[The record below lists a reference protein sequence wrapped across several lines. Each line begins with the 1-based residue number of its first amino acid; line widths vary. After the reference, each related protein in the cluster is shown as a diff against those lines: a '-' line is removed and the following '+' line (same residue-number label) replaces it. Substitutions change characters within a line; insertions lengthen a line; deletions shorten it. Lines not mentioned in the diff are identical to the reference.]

1 MILIISRCHAFSFSA
16 VCSTGQ
22 TLYYNITS
30 DSTVELTYPGNL
42 GIRDIYVRNY
52 YGGWDYTTSSPY
64 SYYSGSGIYY
74 SLSNTFTRPIGNMV
88 LPQQVQYNGT
98 TYRVTSIGPYAFYN
112 CYDIQALVIPNSVTT
127 IGHSAFSGCT
137 SIDSLCLGNGITTIS
152 NQAFQNCTSI
162 HKLIIPDNVT
172 SIGQFAFRYCS
183 GIDSLYI
190 GSGAVTIE
198 DRAFGGCTGLSYMYY
213 NARNLGVSL
222 FMESPYYGIPGHY
235 GGNSPFCETI
245 TPYFSTLIIGDSVR
259 SIPVGC
265 FYNRPIDSLVI
276 PDSVTSIGEYA
287 FYNCSHIDSLYIG
300 NGIIT
305 IPNYVFTGC
314 SSLQNLFIPNTVTSI
329 GDSAFSGCSSIHNLI
344 IPNNVTSIG
353 EYAFSGCS
361 GIHNLVIPDN
371 VTSIG
376 EYAFSGCSS
385 IESLYMSSGIT
396 SIPDYAFSECSSV
409 RNLVIPNNI
418 TSIGAYS
425 FFGCSSIDS
434 LYIGSGVTSIGSNAF
449 RGCTGLHYMYYN
461 ASNLNTSHFMN
472 ANNSTSPFYN
482 TSNPNFTTLVFGDS
496 VSSIPVY
503 CFCGQTGLDSIMV
516 IPDNV
521 TNMGQSAF
529 SGCAG
534 IDSLYISHGITSI
547 PNHAFSGCS
556 NIHHLVIFDNVT
568 SIGQYAFSSCSG
580 IDYLH
585 LGRGLTSIPNHAFDN
600 CSSIRNLVIPDNVSI
615 IGEYSFYGCFSIDSI
630 YIGSGVDSIGY
641 GAFQN
646 CTGLSY
652 MYYNARNLGTSHFM
666 NANRGSSPFYNT
678 STPNFTTLMFGDSVR
693 SIPVGCFYNRTTIE
707 GTLLIQNSVSYIGQ
721 DAFYNCDNIL
731 SINTNARYIGNSAF
745 ANCDRLVS
753 VSLGDSVQTLGSGAF
768 SGCFRLNNV
777 SLGESIISIGDRAFS
792 GCIRLTKPEMP
803 NSIATIGARAF
814 DGCGDIN
821 GKLTFPASIT
831 HIGDSAYNGVGN
843 ITEIEMKGSTPP
855 TIHAHT
861 FAAVDSLVTVSVPCG
876 AVLNY
881 YITDYWE
888 NFPNIVE
895 APPYRLTV
903 QSNNEVM
910 GFATVT
916 QQTTCSNHTATIYAV
931 AQTGY
936 HFLQWNDGI
945 TANPRSIPM
954 TQDSTFTAIFVVNNS
969 YITVHAND
977 STMGSVSGTGLYGYN
992 APVTLTATAYS
1003 GYHFLRWS
1011 DGNTQNPRYLA
1022 AVRDSSFTA
1031 IFVSNVSTITV
1042 ANANPDMGNVS
1053 GSGVYYYQNLVSITA
1068 TANYGYHFV
1077 QWNDGNTQNPR
1088 TIIVSQDSAFTA
1100 FFALNTYSIV
1110 ATSNSTT
1117 MGSVS
1122 GGGQYTYL
1130 HEMSMTATPAYGYHF
1145 VQWNDGVT
1153 DNPRT
1158 ITVTRDSAF
1167 TAQFA
1172 ANSYTLTVAPNDAT
1186 MGSAYGAGSY
1196 NYNTTA
1202 TLTAVPNYGY
1212 HFTQWS
1218 DAVTDNPRTVTV
1230 LNNATYTAQFEIN
1243 SYIITVQSSNPAIG
1257 TTSGSGSYNY
1267 LTPVNITALPNAGY
1281 HFTQWSDG
1289 NMTNPRLISVTA
1301 NATYTAQFAINSYA
1315 VGVTSNNS
1323 TMGSVSGSGTY
1334 NHNSTATLTATPY
1347 YGYHFVQWQDG
1358 NTQNPRT
1365 VVVTDSAQYTAQFDY
1380 NSYLVTALSSN
1391 VTLGTAT
1398 GGGSYNYLS
1407 QVALTAVPAP
1417 HYHFTMWND
1426 SIEDNPRTITV
1437 TRDTTLTAHFA
1448 IDRHTIGVNT
1458 ANATQ
1463 GTASGSS
1470 TVDYNT
1476 AVWIS
1481 ATPNYGYHFTQWND
1495 GNSSNPRRV
1504 VVSQDTVFTA
1514 NFAPNQYTATCMA
1527 NDNTR
1532 GSVTSAGGSYN
1543 YLTSVTFTAVPNANY
1558 HFLRWSNGS
1567 NDNPITF
1574 TLTQDTALTAIFV
1587 GLTANVDDNTMGTAT
1602 HTKTANLVE
1611 VVTATPNYGYHFVQ
1625 WQDGNTDNPRTVT
1638 LTQDTVLTAYFA
1650 VNTYYLTLVSND
1662 TTMGT
1667 VSGSGSYNYLT
1678 QVTLT
1683 AAANDHHHFV
1693 QWNDGNTTNPRLITL
1708 TSDTTFIAQ
1717 FEEDARYSITVS
1729 SNDTT
1734 MGTVAGSGSYYGGEQ
1749 VVLTA
1754 SPREHYHFVGWGDG
1768 NTQNPRTITVVGDA
1782 DYTAVFEA
1790 DIYTI
1795 TVTANDPTMGSVMGG
1810 GEYGYGTE
1818 VTIAAQPFA
1827 GYGFRGWS
1835 DGDTNRERTIVVTE
1849 DASYQAIFYDMVGIS
1864 DVEMPDYSVNVEQNN
1879 IHIGGVS
1886 QRKIAVYDISGRR
1899 IAYIDKSPE
1908 TYIVTV
1914 PATGVYLIQVEGMRA
1929 RKVVVY

>member
-1 MILIISRCHAFSFSA
+1 MKKLLVVICYLAIISQLYAYDFSA

-22 TLYYNITS
+22 TLYYNILS
-30 DSTVELTYPGNL
+30 DSTVCVTFPGN
-42 GIRDIYVRNY
+42 D
-52 YGGWDYTTSSPY
+52 TY
-64 SYYSGSGIYY
+64 SAYSGYTQPVGNLVIPDSVMYGSVYYKIVQIGSFAFYGCSGIH
-74 SLSNTFTRPIGNMV
+74 N
-88 LPQQVQYNGT
+88 
-98 TYRVTSIGPYAFYN
+98 
-112 CYDIQALVIPNSVTT
+112 LVIPN
-127 IGHSAFSGCT
+127 
-137 SIDSLCLGNGITTIS
+137 
-152 NQAFQNCTSI
+152 
-162 HKLIIPDNVT
+162 NVT
-172 SIGQFAFRYCS
+172 NIGRYTFYGCS

-190 GSGAVTIE
+190 GCNIFSIE
-198 DRAFGGCTGLSYMYY
+198 ESAFEGCTGLSYMYY
-213 NARNLGVSL
+213 NARDLGRSR
-222 FMESPYYGIPGHY
+222 FMDYYRDGYYDH
-235 GGNSPFCETI
+235 SPFHNTA
-245 TPYFSTLIIGDSVR
+245 TPNFKTLIIGDSVR
-259 SIPVGC
+259 FIRNKC
-265 FYNRPIDSLVI
+265 FIDRS
-276 PDSVTSIGEYA
+276 T
-287 FYNCSHIDSLYIG
+287 IDSLYIG
-300 NGIIT
+300 CNVDSIGHLAFGGCT
-305 IPNYVFTGC
+305 GLKYMYYNVRSLNNLHFMDDNWTQPSYPYCHDTPFYQTATPNFTT
-314 SSLQNLFIPNTVTSI
+314 LII
-329 GDSAFSGCSSIHNLI
+329 GDSVRTIPAYCFYNRTSIDSLVV
-344 IPNNVTSIG
+344 IPDNITSIG
-353 EYAFSGCS
+353 EY
-361 GIHNLVIPDN
+361 
-371 VTSIG
+371 
-376 EYAFSGCSS
+376 
-385 IESLYMSSGIT
+385 
-396 SIPDYAFSECSSV
+396 
-409 RNLVIPNNI
+409 
-418 TSIGAYS
+418 S
-425 FFGCSSIDS
+425 FYHCYGIDS
-434 LYIGSGVTSIGSNAF
+434 LYIGSGVTSIPNNAF
-449 RGCTGLHYMYYN
+449 EAC
-461 ASNLNTSHFMN
+461 F
-472 ANNSTSPFYN
+472 
-482 TSNPNFTTLVFGDS
+482 
-496 VSSIPVY
+496 SI
-503 CFCGQTGLDSIMV
+503 
-516 IPDNV
+516 
-521 TNMGQSAF
+521 
-529 SGCAG
+529 
-534 IDSLYISHGITSI
+534 H
-547 PNHAFSGCS
+547 
-556 NIHHLVIFDNVT
+556 
-568 SIGQYAFSSCSG
+568 
-580 IDYLH
+580 
-585 LGRGLTSIPNHAFDN
+585 
-600 CSSIRNLVIPDNVSI
+600 NLVIPDGVISI
-615 IGEYSFYGCFSIDSI
+615 GNGAFASCFNIDSI
-630 YIGSGVDSIGY
+630 TFNARECMRMNSNSVFAGCDSIRYLGI
-641 GAFQN
+641 GDNVKRFPDSAFIRFN
-646 CTGLSY
+646 YLLDTIPWRDSLRYVGKWNFS
-652 MYYNARNLGTSHFM
+652 
-666 NANRGSSPFYNT
+666 NRSDNGSIIIP
-678 STPNFTTLMFGDSVR
+678 PSVD
-693 SIPVGCFYNRTTIE
+693 TIAE
-707 GTLLIQNSVSYIGQ
+707 G
-721 DAFYNCDNIL
+721 AFYNCDNIL
-731 SINTNARYIGNSAF
+731 SINTNARYIGNNSF

-753 VSLGDSVQTLGSGAF
+753 VTLGDSVHTLSSGAF

-777 SLGESIISIGDRAFS
+777 SLGEGITSIGDTAFG
-792 GCIRLTKPEMP
+792 GCIRLTNPELP
-803 NSIATIGARAF
+803 NSLAIIGVRAF

-861 FAAVDSLVTVSVPCG
+861 FAAVDSLVTVGVPCG
-876 AVLNY
+876 AVMNY
-881 YITDYWE
+881 YITNYWE

-903 QSNNEVM
+903 GSNNEVM
-910 GFATVT
+910 GTATVT
-916 QQTTCSNHTATIYAV
+916 QQTTCNNHTATINAT

-945 TANPRSIPM
+945 TANPRTIPM

-969 YITVHAND
+969 YIAVHAND

-1042 ANANPDMGNVS
+1042 ANANPGMGNVG

-1158 ITVTRDSAF
+1158 LTVTRDSAF
-1167 TAQFA
+1167 IAQFA

-1218 DAVTDNPRTVTV
+1218 DAVTDNPRIVTV
-1230 LNNATYTAQFEIN
+1230 LNNATYTAQFAIN
-1243 SYIITVQSSNPAIG
+1243 SYTLTVQSSNPAIG

-1267 LTPVNITALPNAGY
+1267 LTPVTITALPNVGY
-1281 HFTQWSDG
+1281 HFVQWSDG
-1289 NMTNPRLISVTA
+1289 NTTNPRLVSVTA

-1323 TMGSVSGSGTY
+1323 TMGYVSGSGTY
-1334 NHNSTATLTATPY
+1334 NHNSTATLTATAY

-1358 NTQNPRT
+1358 NTQNPRSVT
-1365 VVVTDSAQYTAQFDY
+1365 VTDSAQYTAQFDY

-1391 VTLGTAT
+1391 VMVGTAI
-1398 GGGSYNYLS
+1398 GGGTYNYLS
-1407 QVALTAVPAP
+1407 QVALTGVPAP

-1426 SIEDNPRTITV
+1426 SVEDNPRTITV
-1437 TRDTTLTAHFA
+1437 TRDTTLTAHFS

-1463 GTASGSS
+1463 GTASGSD

-1476 AVWIS
+1476 AVWIT
-1481 ATPNYGYHFTQWND
+1481 ATPNYGYHFTQWQD

-1514 NFAPNQYTATCMA
+1514 SFAPNQYTATCSA

-1532 GSVTSAGGSYN
+1532 GTVTSAGGSYN
-1543 YLTSVTFTAVPNANY
+1543 YLTSLTFTAVPDANY

-1567 NDNPITF
+1567 TDNPITF

-1587 GLTANVDDNTMGTAT
+1587 GLTANVNDNLLGTAT
-1602 HTKTANLVE
+1602 HTKLANLLE
-1611 VVTATPNYGYHFVQ
+1611 EVTATPNYGYHFVQ
-1625 WQDGNTDNPRTVT
+1625 WQDGNSDNPRTVT
-1638 LTQDTVLTAYFA
+1638 LTQDTTMTAYFA

-1662 TTMGT
+1662 STMGT
-1667 VSGSGSYNYLT
+1667 VTGSGSYNYLT

-1683 AAANDHHHFV
+1683 ATANEHYHFV
-1693 QWNDGNTTNPRLITL
+1693 RWNDGNTTNPRLITV
-1708 TSDTTFIAQ
+1708 TSDSIFIAQ
-1717 FEEDARYSITVS
+1717 FEEDARYTIMVN
-1729 SNDTT
+1729 SNDPS
-1734 MGTVAGSGSYYGGEQ
+1734 MGTVSGSGVYYGGEQ
-1749 VVLTA
+1749 VILTA
-1754 SPREHYHFVGWGDG
+1754 TPSEHHHFVQWGDG

-1790 DIYTI
+1790 DIFTI
-1795 TVTANDPTMGSVMGG
+1795 TVTANDPTMGSVMGS

-1827 GYGFRGWS
+1827 GFGFRGWS

-1849 DASYQAIFYDMVGIS
+1849 DANYQAIFYDMVGIE
-1864 DVEMPDYSVNVEQNN
+1864 DVEIPDYSVSVEQNN
-1879 IHIGGVS
+1879 IHIGGVC

-1908 TYIVTV
+1908 TFIVTV

>member
-1 MILIISRCHAFSFSA
+1 MKSKIIIFSVLLIIANTIYAYDFSA
-16 VCSTGQ
+16 ICSTGQ
-22 TLYYNITS
+22 TLYFNILT
-30 DSTVELTYPGNL
+30 DSTVSITYPSWDYWTGCSYNGYPEPVGNL
-42 GIRDIYVRNY
+42 VIPDSVLYGSTY
-52 YGGWDYTTSSPY
+52 YKVVNIGYGAFYGCEY
-64 SYYSGSGIYY
+64 
-74 SLSNTFTRPIGNMV
+74 IGN
-88 LPQQVQYNGT
+88 
-98 TYRVTSIGPYAFYN
+98 VT
-112 CYDIQALVIPNSVTT
+112 IPNSVTGIST
-127 IGHSAFSGCT
+127 RAFY
-137 SIDSLCLGNGITTIS
+137 N
-152 NQAFQNCTSI
+152 
-162 HKLIIPDNVT
+162 
-172 SIGQFAFRYCS
+172 CS
-183 GIDSLYI
+183 GIDSLCI
-190 GSGAVTIE
+190 GSGVVSIE
-198 DRAFGGCTGLSYMYY
+198 REAFSGCTGLKYMYY
-213 NARNLGVSL
+213 NVKNL
-222 FMESPYYGIPGHY
+222 ESPLFSYYNY
-235 GGNSPFCETI
+235 DNLPFVNTN
-245 TPYFSTLIIGDSVR
+245 TPYFTTLVLGDSVL
-259 SIPVGC
+259 SIPRYC
-265 FYNRPIDSLVI
+265 FS
-276 PDSVTSIGEYA
+276 
-287 FYNCSHIDSLYIG
+287 
-300 NGIIT
+300 
-305 IPNYVFTGC
+305 
-314 SSLQNLFIPNTVTSI
+314 
-329 GDSAFSGCSSIHNLI
+329 
-344 IPNNVTSIG
+344 
-353 EYAFSGCS
+353 
-361 GIHNLVIPDN
+361 
-371 VTSIG
+371 
-376 EYAFSGCSS
+376 
-385 IESLYMSSGIT
+385 
-396 SIPDYAFSECSSV
+396 
-409 RNLVIPNNI
+409 
-418 TSIGAYS
+418 
-425 FFGCSSIDS
+425 GCSSIDS
-434 LYIGSGVTSIGSNAF
+434 LYIGNSVVSIGGEAF
-449 RGCTGLHYMYYN
+449 RGCTGIKYLYYN
-461 ASNLNTSHFMN
+461 AKSLGTTYFMDGLYSHYFEGSQC
-472 ANNSTSPFYN
+472 APFYN
-482 TSNPNFTTLVFGDS
+482 TITPHFTTLVIGDS
-496 VSSIPVY
+496 VDTIPAGCFGNQVTISRITIPEGVI
-503 CFCGQTGLDSIMV
+503 CVNDSAFCGCSGLDSVVFNAKECMKMNSSVFRGCNNISYLGIGDSV
-516 IPDNV
+516 KRFPD
-521 TNMGQSAF
+521 SAF
-529 SGCAG
+529 A
-534 IDSLYISHGITSI
+534 IL
-547 PNHAFSGCS
+547 NH
-556 NIHHLVIFDNVT
+556 LFDTLPRRNLLRYV
-568 SIGQYAFSSCSG
+568 GKWNFMNW
-580 IDYLH
+580 
-585 LGRGLTSIPNHAFDN
+585 NHVGD
-600 CSSIRNLVIPDNVSI
+600 LVIPQ
-615 IGEYSFYGCFSIDSI
+615 SID
-630 YIGSGVDSIGY
+630 
-641 GAFQN
+641 
-646 CTGLSY
+646 
-652 MYYNARNLGTSHFM
+652 
-666 NANRGSSPFYNT
+666 
-678 STPNFTTLMFGDSVR
+678 
-693 SIPVGCFYNRTTIE
+693 TIE
-707 GTLLIQNSVSYIGQ
+707 QG
-721 DAFYNCDNIL
+721 AFYNCDNIETININNKYIGSEVFAGCDRL
-731 SINTNARYIGNSAF
+731 AQVVISNSVHNIGVRAFANCDSLTLVTINTQHIGQSAF
-745 ANCDRLVS
+745 ANCDRLSQVFFGDSVQTIGDSAFSNCDNLINIIIHARSIGTNVFADCDSLLTIDANAQYISDSAFANCYRLVS
-753 VSLGDSVQTLGSGAF
+753 LTLGDSVQTLGNGAF

-777 SLGESIISIGDRAFS
+777 SLGEGITSIGDSAFS
-792 GCIRLTKPEMP
+792 GCIRLTKPELP
-803 NSIATIGARAF
+803 NNLATIGTRAF

-831 HIGDSAYNGVGN
+831 HIGDYAYNGVGN

-855 TIHAHT
+855 TIHPHT
-861 FAAVDSLVTVSVPCG
+861 FAEVDSLVTVSVPCG

-910 GFATVT
+910 GNATVT

-945 TANPRSIPM
+945 TANPRTVPM
-954 TQDSTFTAIFVVNNS
+954 TQDSAFTAIFVVNNS

-1053 GSGVYYYQNLVSITA
+1053 GSGVYYYQNLVSLTA

-1088 TIIVSQDSAFTA
+1088 TILVSQDSSFTA

-1145 VQWNDGVT
+1145 VQWNDGVI

-1202 TLTAVPNYGY
+1202 TLTAVANYGY

-1230 LNNATYTAQFEIN
+1230 LNNATYIAQFEIN
-1243 SYIITVQSSNPAIG
+1243 SYTITVQSSNPAIG

-1289 NMTNPRLISVTA
+1289 NTTNPRLISVTA

-1365 VVVTDSAQYTAQFDY
+1365 VTVTDSAQYTAQFDY
-1380 NSYLVTALSSN
+1380 NSYLVNALSSN
-1391 VTLGTAT
+1391 VILGTAI

-1463 GTASGSS
+1463 GTTSGSD

-1481 ATPNYGYHFTQWND
+1481 ATPNYGYHFTQWQD
-1495 GNSSNPRRV
+1495 GSSSNPRRV

-1514 NFAPNQYTATCMA
+1514 SFAPNQYTATCMA

-1543 YLTSVTFTAVPNANY
+1543 YLTSLTFTAVPDANY

-1567 NDNPITF
+1567 TDNPITF
-1574 TLTQDTALTAIFV
+1574 TLTQDTVLTAIFV

-1611 VVTATPNYGYHFVQ
+1611 VVTATPNYGYHFMQ

-1638 LTQDTVLTAYFA
+1638 LTQDTTMTAYFA

-1683 AAANDHHHFV
+1683 ATANEHYHFV

-1729 SNDTT
+1729 SNDTA

-1754 SPREHYHFVGWGDG
+1754 TPSEHHHFVGWGDG

-1790 DIYTI
+1790 DMFTI
-1795 TVTANDPTMGSVMGG
+1795 TVTVNDPTMGSVMGG

-1818 VTIAAQPFA
+1818 VTIVAQPFA

-1849 DASYQAIFYDMVGIS
+1849 DADYQAIFYDLVGIS
-1864 DVEMPDYSVNVEQNN
+1864 DVEAPDYTVNVERNN
-1879 IHIGGVS
+1879 IHISGVS
-1886 QRKIAVYDISGRR
+1886 QRKVALYDISGRR

-1914 PATGVYLIQVEGMRA
+1914 PATGVYLILVEGMRA
-1929 RKVVVY
+1929 RKAVVY

>member
-1 MILIISRCHAFSFSA
+1 MTKVID
-16 VCSTGQ
+16 
-22 TLYYNITS
+22 YD
-30 DSTVELTYPGNL
+30 DS
-42 GIRDIYVRNY
+42 VRH
-52 YGGWDYTTSSPY
+52 
-64 SYYSGSGIYY
+64 
-74 SLSNTFTRPIGNMV
+74 V
-88 LPQQVQYNGT
+88 
-98 TYRVTSIGPYAFYN
+98 
-112 CYDIQALVIPNSVTT
+112 ALPNSVTT
-127 IGHSAFSGCT
+127 IVPGLFRLDTLLESIAFGSNLSVIASNSFYGCNNIRTLSIPDNIVTIDTSAFGNCVGIDSIYLGAGVTNISINAFSGCANIRSMLFNAPRIVGSFNFPRNSLST
-137 SIDSLCLGNGITTIS
+137 FIIGDSIRHIRGNICNGCTLLSSITIPNRVQSIGNNAFYGCSSLS
-152 NQAFQNCTSI
+152 S
-162 HKLIIPDNVT
+162 LIIPD
-172 SIGQFAFRYCS
+172 
-183 GIDSLYI
+183 GIDSIGEHAFYGCISLDSIYLGTNVRYI
-190 GSGAVTIE
+190 GKGAFAGIDSIPFFYFNARSCSARTIE
-198 DRAFGGCTGLSYMYY
+198 QAY
-213 NARNLGVSL
+213 NSVNDN
-222 FMESPYYGIPGHY
+222 ESFSIEEHY
-235 GGNSPFCETI
+235 GTDTRYRVYSSGLGFRKIVNK
-245 TPYFSTLIIGDSVR
+245 LIIGDSVQTISTCNFYQY
-259 SIPVGC
+259 SIDTLVLGC
-265 FYNRPIDSLVI
+265 GIESMGI
-276 PDSVTSIGEYA
+276 WS
-287 FYNCSHIDSLYIG
+287 FYNCNVQHLFYNIASYG
-300 NGIIT
+300 
-305 IPNYVFTGC
+305 
-314 SSLQNLFIPNTVTSI
+314 SSLRDSSSYYGNSHTSHNYFCAPFIGTRIHRLTI
-329 GDSAFSGCSSIHNLI
+329 GDSVLSIPTGAFKYSSLNGSVSIPDNVRGIGTSAFKGCNNMDSIYLGCNI
-344 IPNNVTSIG
+344 ESVG
-353 EYAFSGCS
+353 ENAFQGCS
-361 GIHNLVIPDN
+361 GIR
-371 VTSIG
+371 SI
-376 EYAFSGCSS
+376 
-385 IESLYMSSGIT
+385 
-396 SIPDYAFSECSSV
+396 
-409 RNLVIPNNI
+409 R
-418 TSIGAYS
+418 
-425 FFGCSSIDS
+425 
-434 LYIGSGVTSIGSNAF
+434 
-449 RGCTGLHYMYYN
+449 YN
-461 ASNLNTSHFMN
+461 ARNCRNAMFYGVSLNQLQTITIEDSVINIPPYCFSDMKFRNSLNLN
-472 ANNSTSPFYN
+472 
-482 TSNPNFTTLVFGDS
+482 
-496 VSSIPVY
+496 
-503 CFCGQTGLDSIMV
+503 LDSIGNHAFANCDSLTS
-516 IPDNV
+516 ITINAQEIGSSAFADCDNLTSGIINV
-521 TNMGQSAF
+521 RNIGQSAF
-529 SGCAG
+529 ADCDRLSQVVLD
-534 IDSLYISHGITSI
+534 DS
-547 PNHAFSGCS
+547 
-556 NIHHLVIFDNVT
+556 V
-568 SIGQYAFSSCSG
+568 Q
-580 IDYLH
+580 
-585 LGRGLTSIPNHAFDN
+585 
-600 CSSIRNLVIPDNVSI
+600 I
-615 IGEYSFYGCFSIDSI
+615 IGNN
-630 YIGSGVDSIGY
+630 
-641 GAFQN
+641 AF
-646 CTGLSY
+646 
-652 MYYNARNLGTSHFM
+652 A
-666 NANRGSSPFYNT
+666 
-678 STPNFTTLMFGDSVR
+678 
-693 SIPVGCFYNRTTIE
+693 
-707 GTLLIQNSVSYIGQ
+707 
-721 DAFYNCDNIL
+721 NCDYIL
-731 SINTNARYIGNSAF
+731 SINTNARIIGNTSF
-745 ANCDRLVS
+745 TNCDRLVS
-753 VSLGDSVQTLGSGAF
+753 VTLGDSVQTIGNGAF

-777 SLGESIISIGDRAFS
+777 SLGESITSIGGSAFR
-792 GCIRLTKPEMP
+792 GCIRLIKPELP
-803 NSIATIGARAF
+803 NSLSTIGSRAF

-831 HIGDSAYNGVGN
+831 HIGDSAYSGVGT

-861 FAAVDSLVTVSVPCG
+861 FAAVDSMVTVSVPCE
-876 AVLNY
+876 AILNY

-888 NFPNIVE
+888 NFPNIVG

-910 GFATVT
+910 GTATVT

-945 TANPRSIPM
+945 TANPRNIPM
-954 TQDSTFTAIFVVNNS
+954 TQDSAFTAIFVVNNS

-1011 DGNTQNPRYLA
+1011 DGNTQNPRYLT

-1088 TIIVSQDSAFTA
+1088 TILVSQDSAFTA
-1100 FFALNTYSIV
+1100 YFALNTYSIV

-1158 ITVTRDSAF
+1158 LTVTRDSAF

-1365 VVVTDSAQYTAQFDY
+1365 VTVTDSAQYTAQFDY

-1463 GTASGSS
+1463 GTATGSS

-1527 NDNTR
+1527 NDNSR
-1532 GSVTSAGGSYN
+1532 GSVTTAGGSYN

-1567 NDNPITF
+1567 TDNPITF

-1683 AAANDHHHFV
+1683 ATANDHHHFV

-1729 SNDTT
+1729 SNDTA

-1754 SPREHYHFVGWGDG
+1754 LPRTHYHFVQWGDG

-1790 DIYTI
+1790 DIFTI

-1849 DASYQAIFYDMVGIS
+1849 DADYQAIFYDMVGIS
-1864 DVEMPDYSVNVEQNN
+1864 DVEMPDYSVNVERNV
-1879 IHIGGVS
+1879 IHIEGVS

>member
-1 MILIISRCHAFSFSA
+1 MYAYDFSS

-22 TLYYNITS
+22 TLYYSILN
-30 DSTVELTYPGNL
+30 DNTVKVTYPGGNIPFGQHFL
-42 GIRDIYVRNY
+42 GCCGYTSYSGTGSICTCWRSLSDYSNENY
-52 YGGWDYTTSSPY
+52 YYTEFDIVDSVISQSDGSTIYKVSSETSYPIP
-64 SYYSGSGIYY
+64 SG
-74 SLSNTFTRPIGNMV
+74 N
-88 LPQQVQYNGT
+88 
-98 TYRVTSIGPYAFYN
+98 
-112 CYDIQALVIPNSVTT
+112 
-127 IGHSAFSGCT
+127 
-137 SIDSLCLGNGITTIS
+137 
-152 NQAFQNCTSI
+152 
-162 HKLIIPDNVT
+162 LIIPDSV
-172 SIGQFAFRYCS
+172 FYS
-183 GIDSLYI
+183 GIWYSVSTIDSGAFYRSNLT
-190 GSGAVTIE
+190 AVTIPK
-198 DRAFGGCTGLSYMYY
+198 S
-213 NARNLGVSL
+213 
-222 FMESPYYGIPGHY
+222 IK
-235 GGNSPFCETI
+235 TI
-245 TPYFSTLIIGDSVR
+245 GS
-259 SIPVGC
+259 C
-265 FYNRPIDSLVI
+265 
-276 PDSVTSIGEYA
+276 
-287 FYNCSHIDSLYIG
+287 
-300 NGIIT
+300 
-305 IPNYVFTGC
+305 
-314 SSLQNLFIPNTVTSI
+314 
-329 GDSAFSGCSSIHNLI
+329 AFSG
-344 IPNNVTSIG
+344 
-353 EYAFSGCS
+353 
-361 GIHNLVIPDN
+361 
-371 VTSIG
+371 
-376 EYAFSGCSS
+376 
-385 IESLYMSSGIT
+385 
-396 SIPDYAFSECSSV
+396 
-409 RNLVIPNNI
+409 
-418 TSIGAYS
+418 
-425 FFGCSSIDS
+425 SSIDS
-434 LYIGSGVTSIGSNAF
+434 VYFNAINCMKMDSRTVFSNCQLQAFVIGENVQRIPDFAFYGFWNLIDATILTQDTLKYIGSFSFCNRNDLIG
-449 RGCTGLHYMYYN
+449 
-461 ASNLNTSHFMN
+461 
-472 ANNSTSPFYN
+472 NNIF
-482 TSNPNFTTLVFGDS
+482 PNR
-496 VSSIPVY
+496 
-503 CFCGQTGLDSIMV
+503 
-516 IPDNV
+516 
-521 TNMGQSAF
+521 
-529 SGCAG
+529 
-534 IDSLYISHGITSI
+534 IDTI
-547 PNHAFSGCS
+547 N
-556 NIHHLVIFDNVT
+556 
-568 SIGQYAFSSCSG
+568 
-580 IDYLH
+580 DY
-585 LGRGLTSIPNHAFDN
+585 
-600 CSSIRNLVIPDNVSI
+600 
-615 IGEYSFYGCFSIDSI
+615 
-630 YIGSGVDSIGY
+630 
-641 GAFQN
+641 
-646 CTGLSY
+646 
-652 MYYNARNLGTSHFM
+652 
-666 NANRGSSPFYNT
+666 
-678 STPNFTTLMFGDSVR
+678 
-693 SIPVGCFYNRTTIE
+693 
-707 GTLLIQNSVSYIGQ
+707 
-721 DAFYNCDNIL
+721 AFYNCDNIL
-731 SINTNARYIGNSAF
+731 SISTNARYIGNSTF

-753 VSLGDSVQTLGSGAF
+753 VTLGDSVQTLGNGAF
-768 SGCFRLNNV
+768 SGCFRLNNIT
-777 SLGESIISIGDRAFS
+777 LGENITSIGDTAFS
-792 GCIRLTKPEMP
+792 GCIRLANPELP
-803 NSIATIGARAF
+803 NGLSTIGARAF

-831 HIGDSAYNGVGN
+831 HIGDYAYNGVGN

-903 QSNNEVM
+903 GSNNEVM
-910 GFATVT
+910 GTATVT
-916 QQTTCSNHTATIYAV
+916 QQTTCTNHTATIYAT

-1042 ANANPDMGNVS
+1042 ANANPGMGNVG

-1267 LTPVNITALPNAGY
+1267 LTPVNITALPNVGY
-1281 HFTQWSDG
+1281 HFVQWSDG

-1365 VVVTDSAQYTAQFDY
+1365 VTVTDSAQYTAQFDY

-1514 NFAPNQYTATCMA
+1514 NFAPNQYSATCMA
-1527 NDNTR
+1527 NDNSR
-1532 GSVTSAGGSYN
+1532 GSVTTAGGSYN

-1567 NDNPITF
+1567 TDNPITF
-1574 TLTQDTALTAIFV
+1574 TLTQDTVLTAIFV
-1587 GLTANVDDNTMGTAT
+1587 GLTANVDDNTMGTAS

-1611 VVTATPNYGYHFVQ
+1611 IVTATPNYGYHFVQ

-1683 AAANDHHHFV
+1683 AAANEHHHFL
-1693 QWNDGNTTNPRLITL
+1693 QWSDGNTTNPRLITL
-1708 TSDTTFIAQ
+1708 TSDSTFIAQ

-1729 SNDTT
+1729 SNDTA
-1734 MGTVAGSGSYYGGEQ
+1734 MGTVTGSGVYDGGEQ

-1754 SPREHYHFVGWGDG
+1754 TPREHYHFVGWGDG

-1782 DYTAVFEA
+1782 NYTAVFEA
-1790 DIYTI
+1790 DMFTI

-1849 DASYQAIFYDMVGIS
+1849 DADYQAIFYDMVGIS
-1864 DVEMPDYSVNVEQNN
+1864 DVEAPDYTVNVERNI
-1879 IHIGGVS
+1879 IHIEGVR

-1899 IAYIDKSPE
+1899 IAYIDKIPE
-1908 TYIVTV
+1908 TYTVTV
-1914 PATGVYLIQVEGMRA
+1914 PATGVYLIQVEG
-1929 RKVVVY
+1929 KKLKKIIVI

>member
-1 MILIISRCHAFSFSA
+1 MKKILFTILFLVAGINLYAQIYDFSA
-16 VCSTGQ
+16 VSPSGHV
-22 TLYYNITS
+22 LYYKFNE
-30 DSTVELTYPGNL
+30 DSTLEVVHPCN
-42 GIRDIYVRNY
+42 N
-52 YGGWDYTTSSPY
+52 Y
-64 SYYSGSGIYY
+64 SYHSTSYY
-74 SLSNTFTRPIGNMV
+74 CDINN
-88 LPQQVQYNGT
+88 
-98 TYRVTSIGPYAFYN
+98 TYRQGE
-112 CYDIQALVIPNSVTT
+112 
-127 IGHSAFSGCT
+127 
-137 SIDSLCLGNGITTIS
+137 
-152 NQAFQNCTSI
+152 
-162 HKLIIPDNVT
+162 LIIPDSV
-172 SIGQFAFRYCS
+172 SYG
-183 GIDSLYI
+183 GSLY
-190 GSGAVTIE
+190 
-198 DRAFGGCTGLSYMYY
+198 L
-213 NARNLGVSL
+213 
-222 FMESPYYGIPGHY
+222 
-235 GGNSPFCETI
+235 
-245 TPYFSTLIIGDSVR
+245 
-259 SIPVGC
+259 
-265 FYNRPIDSLVI
+265 
-276 PDSVTSIGEYA
+276 
-287 FYNCSHIDSLYIG
+287 
-300 NGIIT
+300 
-305 IPNYVFTGC
+305 
-314 SSLQNLFIPNTVTSI
+314 VTSI
-329 GDSAFSGCSSIHNLI
+329 GDKAFTVSSSYSGSAYYYGGWA
-344 IPNNVTSIG
+344 VTSI
-353 EYAFSGCS
+353 YFPKYIRY
-361 GIHNLVIPDN
+361 IHD
-371 VTSIG
+371 
-376 EYAFSGCSS
+376 
-385 IESLYMSSGIT
+385 
-396 SIPDYAFSECSSV
+396 D
-409 RNLVIPNNI
+409 
-418 TSIGAYS
+418 
-425 FFGCSSIDS
+425 
-434 LYIGSGVTSIGSNAF
+434 AF
-449 RGCTGLHYMYYN
+449 RGCSYVNKIIWNVQHY
-461 ASNLNTSHFMN
+461 NLYSF
-472 ANNSTSPFYN
+472 
-482 TSNPNFTTLVFGDS
+482 NFDS
-496 VSSIPVY
+496 DQVY
-503 CFCGQTGLDSIMV
+503 HSFDTIV
-516 IPDNV
+516 IGEDVV
-521 TNMGQSAF
+521 TVPTF
-529 SGCAG
+529 RFRKYT
-534 IDSLYISHGITSI
+534 DWTSLYTY
-547 PNHAFSGCS
+547 PKT
-556 NIHHLVIFDNVT
+556 LIF
-568 SIGQYAFSSCSG
+568 
-580 IDYLH
+580 
-585 LGRGLTSIPNHAFDN
+585 
-600 CSSIRNLVIPDNVSI
+600 
-615 IGEYSFYGCFSIDSI
+615 
-630 YIGSGVDSIGY
+630 
-641 GAFQN
+641 
-646 CTGLSY
+646 
-652 MYYNARNLGTSHFM
+652 NARNATERHYNPTERLPSYFWFGFDSINKCVLGPEVTALPSHFLEEAF
-666 NANRGSSPFYNT
+666 NIDTIVLLNT
-678 STPNFTTLMFGDSVR
+678 IRYIGDSAFKD
-693 SIPVGCFYNRTTIE
+693 SPNTTIILPSLDSLE
-707 GTLLIQNSVSYIGQ
+707 YVGTAAFKNCNNLYGQAQIPTNTITVNPYCYYNCHNVSGALIIPESVINIG
-721 DAFYNCDNIL
+721 DGAFYNCDSLTIISTNAQIIGQNAFAECEGLLQINLGENVESIGNGAFSNCDNIL
-731 SINTNARYIGNSAF
+731 TVNTDAPSIGCDAF

-753 VSLGDSVQTLGSGAF
+753 VTLGDSVQTLGNGAF

-777 SLGESIISIGDRAFS
+777 SLGENITSIGDSAFG
-792 GCIRLTKPEMP
+792 GCIRLTKPELP
-803 NSIATIGARAF
+803 NSLTTIGTRAF

-831 HIGDSAYNGVGN
+831 HIGDYAYSGVGN

-861 FAAVDSLVTVSVPCG
+861 FAAVDSLVTVSVPCE
-876 AVLNY
+876 AILNY

-895 APPYRLTV
+895 APPYLLTV
-903 QSNNEVM
+903 GSNNEVM
-910 GFATVT
+910 GTATVT
-916 QQTTCSNHTATIYAV
+916 QQTTCTNHTATIYAE

-1042 ANANPDMGNVS
+1042 ANANPGMGNVG

-1158 ITVTRDSAF
+1158 LTVTRDSAF
-1167 TAQFA
+1167 IAQFA

-1218 DAVTDNPRTVTV
+1218 DAVTDNPRIVTV
-1230 LNNATYTAQFEIN
+1230 LNNATYTAQFAIN
-1243 SYIITVQSSNPAIG
+1243 SYTLTVQSSNPAIG

-1267 LTPVNITALPNAGY
+1267 LTPVTITALPNVGY
-1281 HFTQWSDG
+1281 HFVQWSDG
-1289 NMTNPRLISVTA
+1289 NTTNPRLVSVTA

-1323 TMGSVSGSGTY
+1323 TMGYVSGSGTY
-1334 NHNSTATLTATPY
+1334 NHNSTATLTATAY

-1358 NTQNPRT
+1358 NTQNPRSVT
-1365 VVVTDSAQYTAQFDY
+1365 VTDSAQYTAQFDY

-1391 VTLGTAT
+1391 VMVGTAI
-1398 GGGSYNYLS
+1398 GGGTYNYLS
-1407 QVALTAVPAP
+1407 QVALTGVPAP

-1426 SIEDNPRTITV
+1426 SVEDNPRTITV
-1437 TRDTTLTAHFA
+1437 TRDTTLTAHFS

-1463 GTASGSS
+1463 GTASGSD

-1476 AVWIS
+1476 AVWIT
-1481 ATPNYGYHFTQWND
+1481 ATPNYGYHFTQWQD

-1514 NFAPNQYTATCMA
+1514 SFAPNQYTATCSA

-1543 YLTSVTFTAVPNANY
+1543 YLTSLTFTAVPDANY

-1567 NDNPITF
+1567 TDNPLTF
-1574 TLTQDTALTAIFV
+1574 SLTKDTALTAIFV
-1587 GLTANVDDNTMGTAT
+1587 GLTANVNDNLLGTAT
-1602 HTKTANLVE
+1602 HTKLANLVE
-1611 VVTATPNYGYHFVQ
+1611 EVTATPNYGYHFVQ
-1625 WQDGNTDNPRTVT
+1625 WQDGNSDNPRTVT
-1638 LTQDTVLTAYFA
+1638 LTQDTTMTAYFA

-1662 TTMGT
+1662 STMGT
-1667 VSGSGSYNYLT
+1667 VTGSGSYNYLS

-1683 AAANDHHHFV
+1683 ATANEHHHFV

-1717 FEEDARYSITVS
+1717 FEEDARYNITVS

-1734 MGTVAGSGSYYGGEQ
+1734 MGTVSGTGTYYGGEQ

-1754 SPREHYHFVGWGDG
+1754 SPSEHHHFVGWGDG

-1790 DIYTI
+1790 DIFTI

-1849 DASYQAIFYDMVGIS
+1849 DANYQAIFYDMVGIS
-1864 DVEMPDYSVNVEQNN
+1864 DVETMDYSVNVEHNI

-1899 IAYIDKSPE
+1899 IAYMDKSPE
-1908 TYIVTV
+1908 TFIVTV

>member
-1 MILIISRCHAFSFSA
+1 MATINSYAYDFSS

-22 TLYYNITS
+22 NLYYNITS
-30 DSTVELTYPGNL
+30 DSTVSVTFPRYHS
-42 GIRDIYVRNY
+42 DY
-52 YGGWDYTTSSPY
+52 YST
-64 SYYSGSGIYY
+64 SYYYNRIKPVGSILIPDTVINDG
-74 SLSNTFTRPIGNMV
+74 V
-88 LPQQVQYNGT
+88 V
-98 TYRVTSIGPYAFYN
+98 YRVTAIGACAFYECTGIDSIFFNAYIDSIGNAAFMGCIGLHNFIIPNNVISISQYAFN
-112 CYDIQALVIPNSVTT
+112 GCSGLSKLVIPN
-127 IGHSAFSGCT
+127 
-137 SIDSLCLGNGITTIS
+137 
-152 NQAFQNCTSI
+152 
-162 HKLIIPDNVT
+162 NV
-172 SIGQFAFRYCS
+172 I
-183 GIDSLYI
+183 
-190 GSGAVTIE
+190 
-198 DRAFGGCTGLSYMYY
+198 
-213 NARNLGVSL
+213 
-222 FMESPYYGIPGHY
+222 
-235 GGNSPFCETI
+235 
-245 TPYFSTLIIGDSVR
+245 
-259 SIPVGC
+259 
-265 FYNRPIDSLVI
+265 
-276 PDSVTSIGEYA
+276 
-287 FYNCSHIDSLYIG
+287 
-300 NGIIT
+300 
-305 IPNYVFTGC
+305 
-314 SSLQNLFIPNTVTSI
+314 SI
-329 GDSAFSGCSSIHNLI
+329 GDCAFSGCSSIDSLIIGEGLRTIGTRAFANCTNIHSLI
-344 IPNNVTSIG
+344 IPDSVTFIGGSAFHSCSSIDSIFIG
-353 EYAFSGCS
+353 IGVRTANEPFVGCS
-361 GIHNLVIPDN
+361 GLKYLYYNARSLSVN
-371 VTSIG
+371 TESSLLGVTSPPL
-376 EYAFSGCSS
+376 FT
-385 IESLYMSSGIT
+385 SLIFGDSVD
-396 SIPDYAFSECSSV
+396 SIPDYAFYNIGIDSIFISDSVYYIGDYAFFRAYETTGWRDLRTLHIGDNVTHIGKCAFHNNFHRYCCIQQVIVPNNVIYIGDSAFYNCVSAQNIYIGTNVRTIGNYAFYNCSNVHQLNIPDRVTDIGMYAFYGCSSV
-409 RNLVIPNNI
+409 
-418 TSIGAYS
+418 
-425 FFGCSSIDS
+425 
-434 LYIGSGVTSIGSNAF
+434 
-449 RGCTGLHYMYYN
+449 
-461 ASNLNTSHFMN
+461 
-472 ANNSTSPFYN
+472 
-482 TSNPNFTTLVFGDS
+482 
-496 VSSIPVY
+496 
-503 CFCGQTGLDSIMV
+503 DSIYFGV
-516 IPDNV
+516 NLI
-521 TNMGQSAF
+521 TIGRSAF
-529 SGCAG
+529 E
-534 IDSLYISHGITSI
+534 
-547 PNHAFSGCS
+547 GCS
-556 NIHHLVIFDNVT
+556 NLKWMH
-568 SIGQYAFSSCSG
+568 
-580 IDYLH
+580 
-585 LGRGLTSIPNHAFDN
+585 
-600 CSSIRNLVIPDNVSI
+600 
-615 IGEYSFYGCFSIDSI
+615 
-630 YIGSGVDSIGY
+630 
-641 GAFQN
+641 
-646 CTGLSY
+646 
-652 MYYNARNLGTSHFM
+652 YNARNLQRPLFDVWGCNSNGCGWNWGNTYGSDVPFLGMNPANFKYLIIGDSVMFVADGCFDRVSSLDTLVFNAKNCYQLDARSVFRGSHF
-666 NANRGSSPFYNT
+666 NSCT
-678 STPNFTTLMFGDSVR
+678 IGDSVR
-693 SIPVGCFYNRTTIE
+693 RLPDYVFNKLIRPYFDSIPWRDS
-707 GTLLIQNSVSYIGQ
+707 LHYIGTGSFAGEISLSGNLFVPAIV
-721 DAFYNCDNIL
+721 DSIVGAFSNCENITSISTNARFIGDGAFSNCDNIL
-731 SINTNARYIGNSAF
+731 SLNTNVQTIGVNAF
-745 ANCDRLVS
+745 SNCDRLVS
-753 VSLGDSVQTLGSGAF
+753 VTLGDSVQTLGSGAF

-777 SLGESIISIGDRAFS
+777 SMGEGITSIGDSAFS
-792 GCIRLTKPEMP
+792 GCIRLTNPELP
-803 NSIATIGARAF
+803 NRLATIGTRAF

-831 HIGDSAYNGVGN
+831 HIGDYAYSGVGN

-895 APPYRLTV
+895 APPYCLTV
-903 QSNNEVM
+903 GSNNEVM
-910 GFATVT
+910 GTATVT

-945 TANPRSIPM
+945 TANPRNIPM
-954 TQDSTFTAIFVVNNS
+954 TQDSTFIAIFVVNNS

-992 APVTLTATAYS
+992 APVTLTAIAYS

-1053 GSGVYYYQNLVSITA
+1053 GSGVYYYQNLVSLTA

-1088 TIIVSQDSAFTA
+1088 TILVSQDSSFTA

-1202 TLTAVPNYGY
+1202 TLTAVANYGY

-1230 LNNATYTAQFEIN
+1230 LNNATYIAQFEIN
-1243 SYIITVQSSNPAIG
+1243 SYTITVQSSNPAIG

-1289 NMTNPRLISVTA
+1289 NTSNPRLISVTA

-1334 NHNSTATLTATPY
+1334 NHNSTAILTATPY

-1358 NTQNPRT
+1358 NTDNPRT
-1365 VVVTDSAQYTAQFDY
+1365 VIVTDSAQYTAQFDN
-1380 NSYLVTALSSN
+1380 NSYLITTLSNNISRGS
-1391 VTLGTAT
+1391 TIGS
-1398 GGGSYNYLS
+1398 GSYNFLS
-1407 QVALTAVPAP
+1407 QAEITAVPMP
-1417 HYHFTMWND
+1417 HYHFTQWSD
-1426 SIEDNPRTITV
+1426 GVIDNPRTITV
-1437 TRDTTLTAHFA
+1437 T
-1448 IDRHTIGVNT
+1448 
-1458 ANATQ
+1458 
-1463 GTASGSS
+1463 
-1470 TVDYNT
+1470 
-1476 AVWIS
+1476 
-1481 ATPNYGYHFTQWND
+1481 
-1495 GNSSNPRRV
+1495 
-1504 VVSQDTVFTA
+1504 QD
-1514 NFAPNQYTATCMA
+1514 
-1527 NDNTR
+1527 
-1532 GSVTSAGGSYN
+1532 S
-1543 YLTSVTFTAVPNANY
+1543 TFTAYFDINQ
-1558 HFLRWSNGS
+1558 FSL
-1567 NDNPITF
+1567 I
-1574 TLTQDTALTAIFV
+1574 L
-1587 GLTANVDDNTMGTAT
+1587 
-1602 HTKTANLVE
+1602 E
-1611 VVTATPNYGYHFVQ
+1611 V
-1625 WQDGNTDNPRTVT
+1625 
-1638 LTQDTVLTAYFA
+1638 
-1650 VNTYYLTLVSND
+1650 ND
-1662 TTMGT
+1662 TSLGY
-1667 VSGSGSYNYLT
+1667 VSGSGIYNDMS
-1678 QVTLT
+1678 QVTISAT
-1683 AAANDHHHFV
+1683 AAQHCHFV

-1729 SNDTT
+1729 SNDTA

-1754 SPREHYHFVGWGDG
+1754 TPRAHYHFVQWGDG

-1790 DIYTI
+1790 DMFTI
-1795 TVTANDPTMGSVMGG
+1795 TVTVNDPTMGSVMGG

-1849 DASYQAIFYDMVGIS
+1849 DADYQAIFYDMVGIS
-1864 DVEMPDYSVNVEQNN
+1864 DVEAPDCMVNVERNN
-1879 IHIGGVS
+1879 IHISGVS
-1886 QRKIAVYDISGRR
+1886 QRKVALYDISGRR

-1908 TYIVTV
+1908 TYIVTA

>member
-1 MILIISRCHAFSFSA
+1 MKNVLTIILLMVTTVTTYAYDFSE

-22 TLYYNITS
+22 TLYYNILS
-30 DSTVELTYPGNL
+30 DSTVEVTHKGC
-42 GIRDIYVRNY
+42 RVFVWK
-52 YGGWDYTTSSPY
+52 YGPFDFDHYDT
-64 SYYSGSGIYY
+64 IYY
-74 SLSNTFTRPIGNMV
+74 DNGSYGRGLSYGPPVIIEDKPTGVIVIPAIV
-88 LPQQVQYNGT
+88 NG
-98 TYRVTSIGPYAFYN
+98 YLVTSIGAHAFHECN
-112 CYDIQALVIPNSVTT
+112 NITKVVIPNGV
-127 IGHSAFSGCT
+127 
-137 SIDSLCLGNGITTIS
+137 NNIS
-152 NQAFQNCTSI
+152 NKAYY
-162 HKLIIPDNVT
+162 
-172 SIGQFAFRYCS
+172 GCS

-190 GSGAVTIE
+190 GSGV
-198 DRAFGGCTGLSYMYY
+198 
-213 NARNLGVSL
+213 V
-222 FMESPYYGIPGHY
+222 
-235 GGNSPFCETI
+235 
-245 TPYFSTLIIGDSVR
+245 
-259 SIPVGC
+259 
-265 FYNRPIDSLVI
+265 
-276 PDSVTSIGEYA
+276 
-287 FYNCSHIDSLYIG
+287 
-300 NGIIT
+300 
-305 IPNYVFTGC
+305 
-314 SSLQNLFIPNTVTSI
+314 
-329 GDSAFSGCSSIHNLI
+329 
-344 IPNNVTSIG
+344 
-353 EYAFSGCS
+353 
-361 GIHNLVIPDN
+361 
-371 VTSIG
+371 
-376 EYAFSGCSS
+376 
-385 IESLYMSSGIT
+385 
-396 SIPDYAFSECSSV
+396 
-409 RNLVIPNNI
+409 
-418 TSIGAYS
+418 
-425 FFGCSSIDS
+425 
-434 LYIGSGVTSIGSNAF
+434 SIGSEAF
-449 RGCTGLHYMYYN
+449 RGCT
-461 ASNLNTSHFMN
+461 A
-472 ANNSTSPFYN
+472 
-482 TSNPNFTTLVFGDS
+482 
-496 VSSIPVY
+496 
-503 CFCGQTGLDSIMV
+503 
-516 IPDNV
+516 
-521 TNMGQSAF
+521 
-529 SGCAG
+529 
-534 IDSLYISHGITSI
+534 
-547 PNHAFSGCS
+547 
-556 NIHHLVIFDNVT
+556 
-568 SIGQYAFSSCSG
+568 
-580 IDYLH
+580 
-585 LGRGLTSIPNHAFDN
+585 
-600 CSSIRNLVIPDNVSI
+600 
-615 IGEYSFYGCFSIDSI
+615 
-630 YIGSGVDSIGY
+630 
-641 GAFQN
+641 
-646 CTGLSY
+646 LSY
-652 MYYNARNLGTSHFM
+652 MYYNARNLGTCHFM
-666 NANRGSSPFYNT
+666 GNAFYRT
-678 STPNFTTLMFGDSVR
+678 STPNFTTLIIGDSVR
-693 SIPVGCFYNRTTIE
+693 SIPSYCFYGRSSIHSLIIPDYVTSIGEYAFNGCSGTDSLYIGSGVDTIGQGAFSGCTNLKYLFYNAKNLSTGYFMDNSYSNPTPYFTKLIIGDSVNTIPNGFFYGRNCINSIVVIPDGVTSIGENAFSGCSGIDSLYIGNGVISIGDSAFVGCMGIHHIILENVDQIGGSAFSGCGNITTVRVPNNTIVELNAFYGCTS
-707 GTLLIQNSVSYIGQ
+707 LLEFSGGDSIGRNAFVGCNNLSFLHTNAHYIG
-721 DAFYNCDNIL
+721 DSAFIDCDSLSSITIYARHIGQSAFSDCDRLSQVMFGDSLQVIGNSAFANCDSLTLISPINAKTIGQLAFANCNRLTQVILGDSVQNIGNNAFINCDNIL
-731 SINTNARYIGNSAF
+731 SINTNAKTIGNSAF

-753 VSLGDSVQTLGSGAF
+753 VTLGDSVQALGNRAF
-768 SGCFRLNNV
+768 SGCFRINNV
-777 SLGESIISIGDRAFS
+777 SLGEGITSIGNSAFS
-792 GCIRLTKPEMP
+792 GCIRLTNPELP
-803 NSIATIGARAF
+803 NSLATIGARAF

-910 GFATVT
+910 GSATVT
-916 QQTTCSNHTATIYAV
+916 RQTTCSNHTATIYAV

-954 TQDSTFTAIFVVNNS
+954 TQDSAFTAIFVVNNS

-992 APVTLTATAYS
+992 APVTLTATPYS

-1011 DGNTQNPRYLA
+1011 DGNTQNPR
-1022 AVRDSSFTA
+1022 
-1031 IFVSNVSTITV
+1031 TI
-1042 ANANPDMGNVS
+1042 
-1053 GSGVYYYQNLVSITA
+1053 L
-1068 TANYGYHFV
+1068 
-1077 QWNDGNTQNPR
+1077 
-1088 TIIVSQDSAFTA
+1088 VSQDSAFTA

-1158 ITVTRDSAF
+1158 LTVTRDSAF

-1202 TLTAVPNYGY
+1202 TLTAVANYGY

-1230 LNNATYTAQFEIN
+1230 LNNATYIAQFEIN
-1243 SYIITVQSSNPAIG
+1243 SYTITVQSSNPAIG

-1289 NMTNPRLISVTA
+1289 NTSNPRLISVTA

-1365 VVVTDSAQYTAQFDY
+1365 VTVTDSAQYTAQFDY

-1407 QVALTAVPAP
+1407 QVALAAVPAP

-1437 TRDTTLTAHFA
+1437 TRDTTMTAHFA

-1463 GTASGSS
+1463 GTTSGSD

-1481 ATPNYGYHFTQWND
+1481 ATPNYGYHFSQWND

-1514 NFAPNQYTATCMA
+1514 SFAPNQYTATCMA
-1527 NDNTR
+1527 NDNSR

-1543 YLTSVTFTAVPNANY
+1543 YLTSITFTAVPGANY

-1567 NDNPITF
+1567 TDNPITF
-1574 TLTQDTALTAIFV
+1574 TLTQDTMLTAIFV
-1587 GLTANVDDNTMGTAT
+1587 GLTANVDDNTMGTAS
-1602 HTKTANLVE
+1602 HTKLANLVE
-1611 VVTATPNYGYHFVQ
+1611 EVTATPNYGYHFVQ
-1625 WQDGNTDNPRTVT
+1625 WQDGNSDNPRTVT
-1638 LTQDTVLTAYFA
+1638 LTQDTTMTAYFA
-1650 VNTYYLTLVSND
+1650 VNTYYLTLISND
-1662 TTMGT
+1662 STMGT
-1667 VSGSGSYNYLT
+1667 VTGSGSYNYLT
-1678 QVTLT
+1678 QVALT
-1683 AAANDHHHFV
+1683 ATANEHHHFV

-1729 SNDTT
+1729 SNDTA

-1754 SPREHYHFVGWGDG
+1754 TPRTHYHFVQWGDG

-1790 DIYTI
+1790 DIFTI

-1827 GYGFRGWS
+1827 SFGFRGWS
-1835 DGDTNRERTIVVTE
+1835 DGDTNRERTIVVMG
-1849 DASYQAIFYDMVGIS
+1849 DADYQAIFYDMVGIS
-1864 DVEMPDYSVNVEQNN
+1864 DVEAPDCMVNVERNV
-1879 IHIGGVS
+1879 IHIAGVN

-1914 PATGVYLIQVEGMRA
+1914 PATGVYLIQVDGMMA

>member
-1 MILIISRCHAFSFSA
+1 MKRIILTLLLLLAAIDTYAYDFSA
-16 VCSTGQ
+16 ICSTGQ
-22 TLYYNITS
+22 RLYYNITS
-30 DSTVELTYPGNL
+30 DSTVEVTYKQYYSAVGTYYWYSESVTVN
-42 GIRDIYVRNY
+42 YV
-52 YGGWDYTTSSPY
+52 
-64 SYYSGSGIYY
+64 SYYDDGSYFETGGGYY
-74 SLSNTFTRPIGNMV
+74 SHRYIIFHQNEAIKP
-88 LPQQVQYNGT
+88 
-98 TYRVTSIGPYAFYN
+98 
-112 CYDIQALVIPNSVTT
+112 
-127 IGHSAFSGCT
+127 SG
-137 SIDSLCLGNGITTIS
+137 
-152 NQAFQNCTSI
+152 FV
-162 HKLIIPDNVT
+162 IIPDTVNGYLVT
-172 SIGQFAFRYCS
+172 KIGNNAFFNCT

-190 GSGAVTIE
+190 GSNIVSIG
-198 DRAFGGCTGLSYMYY
+198 DCAFQGCTGLSYMYY
-213 NARNLGVSL
+213 NARYLGTSH
-222 FMESPYYGIPGHY
+222 FMDSGYHQNNYPNERY
-235 GGNSPFCETI
+235 SPFYQTN
-245 TPYFSTLIIGDSVR
+245 TPNFTTLIIGDSVR
-259 SIPVGC
+259 TIPASC
-265 FYNRPIDSLVI
+265 FYGRSSIDSIV
-276 PDSVTSIGEYA
+276 
-287 FYNCSHIDSLYIG
+287 
-300 NGIIT
+300 
-305 IPNYVFTGC
+305 
-314 SSLQNLFIPNTVTSI
+314 
-329 GDSAFSGCSSIHNLI
+329 I
-344 IPNNVTSIG
+344 IPNNVTTIG
-353 EYAFSGCS
+353 VAAFLGCS
-361 GIHNLVIPDN
+361 GIDSIYIGNGITTIPD
-371 VTSIG
+371 G
-376 EYAFSGCSS
+376 
-385 IESLYMSSGIT
+385 
-396 SIPDYAFSECSSV
+396 
-409 RNLVIPNNI
+409 
-418 TSIGAYS
+418 
-425 FFGCSSIDS
+425 
-434 LYIGSGVTSIGSNAF
+434 AF
-449 RGCTGLHYMYYN
+449 RLCSDVKKIVI
-461 ASNLNTSHFMN
+461 SN
-472 ANNSTSPFYN
+472 
-482 TSNPNFTTLVFGDS
+482 
-496 VSSIPVY
+496 
-503 CFCGQTGLDSIMV
+503 
-516 IPDNV
+516 
-521 TNMGQSAF
+521 
-529 SGCAG
+529 
-534 IDSLYISHGITSI
+534 
-547 PNHAFSGCS
+547 
-556 NIHHLVIFDNVT
+556 NVT
-568 SIGQYAFSSCSG
+568 SIGQSAFMGCSG
-580 IDYLH
+580 IQNLA
-585 LGRGLTSIPNHAFDN
+585 IPEGVICVAHGAFAN
-600 CSSIRNLVIPDNVSI
+600 CSN
-615 IGEYSFYGCFSIDSI
+615 IDSI
-630 YIGSGVDSIGY
+630 TFNAKECLRMNSGSVFAGCDSVRYFRIGGNVHRFPDSAFTKFNYLIDTIPMLDSLRYVGKWNFSNRNQTGNYILPPNVDTIAECAFFNCENILSVSTNARYIGNN
-641 GAFQN
+641 AFAN
-646 CTGLSY
+646 CDRLSQ
-652 MYYNARNLGTSHFM
+652 LI
-666 NANRGSSPFYNT
+666 
-678 STPNFTTLMFGDSVR
+678 LGDSVHMIGDSAFFDCNNLLSVNTNAQ
-693 SIPVGCFYNRTTIE
+693 SIGNR
-707 GTLLIQNSVSYIGQ
+707 
-721 DAFYNCDNIL
+721 AFANCDSLLTVNA
-731 SINTNARYIGNSAF
+731 NARYIGNSAF

-753 VSLGDSVQTLGSGAF
+753 VTLGDSVQTVGSRAF
-768 SGCFRLNNV
+768 NGCFRLNNV
-777 SLGESIISIGDRAFS
+777 SLGEGITSIGDSAFS
-792 GCIRLTKPEMP
+792 GCIRLTNPELP
-803 NSIATIGARAF
+803 NSLATIGTRAF

-843 ITEIEMKGSTPP
+843 ITEIEMNGSTPP

-903 QSNNEVM
+903 GSNNEVM
-910 GFATVT
+910 GTATVT
-916 QQTTCSNHTATIYAV
+916 QQTTCTNHTATIYAT

-1022 AVRDSSFTA
+1022 AIRDSSFTA

-1042 ANANPDMGNVS
+1042 ANANPDMGNVG
-1053 GSGVYYYQNLVSITA
+1053 GSGVYYCQNLVSITA

-1100 FFALNTYSIV
+1100 YFALNTYSIV

-1158 ITVTRDSAF
+1158 LTVTRDSAF
-1167 TAQFA
+1167 IAQFA
-1172 ANSYTLTVAPNDAT
+1172 ANSYTLTVAANDAT

-1202 TLTAVPNYGY
+1202 TLSAVANYGY

-1218 DAVTDNPRTVTV
+1218 DAVTDNPRIVTV
-1230 LNNATYTAQFEIN
+1230 LNNATYTAQFAIN
-1243 SYIITVQSSNPAIG
+1243 SYTLTVQSSNPAIG

-1267 LTPVNITALPNAGY
+1267 LTPVNITALPNVGY
-1281 HFTQWSDG
+1281 HFVQWSDG
-1289 NMTNPRLISVTA
+1289 NTTNPRLVSVTA

-1323 TMGSVSGSGTY
+1323 TMGYVSGSGTY
-1334 NHNSTATLTATPY
+1334 NHNSTATLTATAY

-1358 NTQNPRT
+1358 NTLNPRT

-1391 VTLGTAT
+1391 VMVGTAI

-1426 SIEDNPRTITV
+1426 SVEDNPRTITV
-1437 TRDTTLTAHFA
+1437 TRDTTLTAHFS

-1463 GTASGSS
+1463 GTASGSD

-1476 AVWIS
+1476 PVWIT
-1481 ATPNYGYHFTQWND
+1481 ATPNYGYHFTQWQD

-1514 NFAPNQYTATCMA
+1514 SFAPNQYTATCSA

-1543 YLTSVTFTAVPNANY
+1543 YLTSLTFTAVPDANY

-1567 NDNPITF
+1567 TDNPITF
-1574 TLTQDTALTAIFV
+1574 TLTKDTALTAIFV
-1587 GLTANVDDNTMGTAT
+1587 GLTANVNDNLLGTAT
-1602 HTKTANLVE
+1602 HTKLANLLE
-1611 VVTATPNYGYHFVQ
+1611 EVTATPNYGYHFVQ
-1625 WQDGNTDNPRTVT
+1625 WQDGNSDNPRTVT
-1638 LTQDTVLTAYFA
+1638 LTQDTTMTAYFA

-1662 TTMGT
+1662 STMGT
-1667 VSGSGSYNYLT
+1667 VTGSGSYNYLS

-1683 AAANDHHHFV
+1683 ATANEHHHFV

-1717 FEEDARYSITVS
+1717 FEEDARYNITVS

-1734 MGTVAGSGSYYGGEQ
+1734 MGTVSGTGTYYGGEQ

-1754 SPREHYHFVGWGDG
+1754 SPSEHHHFVGWGDG

-1790 DIYTI
+1790 DMFTL
-1795 TVTANDPTMGSVMGG
+1795 TVTANDPTMGSVMGS
-1810 GEYGYGTE
+1810 GEYGYDTE
-1818 VTIAAQPFA
+1818 VTITAQPFA
-1827 GYGFRGWS
+1827 GFGFRGWS

-1849 DASYQAIFYDMVGIS
+1849 DASYQAIFYDMVGIEN
-1864 DVEMPDYSVNVEQNN
+1864 VEIPDYSVSVEQNN
-1879 IHIGGVS
+1879 IQIGGVS

-1899 IAYIDKSPE
+1899 IAYMDKSPE
-1908 TYIVTV
+1908 TFIVTV

>member
-1 MILIISRCHAFSFSA
+1 MKQVLFAILLLSIARNAYAYDFSA
-16 VCSTGQ
+16 VCSSGQ

-30 DSTVELTYPGNL
+30 DSTVSVTYPRYYYNGGNPDYNVYYYGYSCPTGNL
-42 GIRDIYVRNY
+42 IIPDSVLHNSIY
-52 YGGWDYTTSSPY
+52 
-64 SYYSGSGIYY
+64 
-74 SLSNTFTRPIGNMV
+74 
-88 LPQQVQYNGT
+88 
-98 TYRVTSIGPYAFYN
+98 YRVTSIGDHAFWRCSGIHN
-112 CYDIQALVIPNSVTT
+112 LVIPN
-127 IGHSAFSGCT
+127 
-137 SIDSLCLGNGITTIS
+137 
-152 NQAFQNCTSI
+152 
-162 HKLIIPDNVT
+162 NVT
-172 SIGQFAFRYCS
+172 SIGNGTFSDCSNIDSIYIGSGVCTIGGDAFRNCTNLRYMFYNAKNLSTSYFMRSDAYSSPFYNTPTPYFTKLIIGGSVNTIPKGCFEGCNSIDSIVVIPDGVTSIGEYAFMGCS

-190 GSGAVTIE
+190 GS
-198 DRAFGGCTGLSYMYY
+198 
-213 NARNLGVSL
+213 
-222 FMESPYYGIPGHY
+222 
-235 GGNSPFCETI
+235 
-245 TPYFSTLIIGDSVR
+245 SV
-259 SIPVGC
+259 I
-265 FYNRPIDSLVI
+265 
-276 PDSVTSIGEYA
+276 SIGRE
-287 FYNCSHIDSLYIG
+287 
-300 NGIIT
+300 
-305 IPNYVFTGC
+305 
-314 SSLQNLFIPNTVTSI
+314 
-329 GDSAFSGCSSIHNLI
+329 
-344 IPNNVTSIG
+344 
-353 EYAFSGCS
+353 
-361 GIHNLVIPDN
+361 
-371 VTSIG
+371 
-376 EYAFSGCSS
+376 
-385 IESLYMSSGIT
+385 
-396 SIPDYAFSECSSV
+396 
-409 RNLVIPNNI
+409 
-418 TSIGAYS
+418 
-425 FFGCSSIDS
+425 
-434 LYIGSGVTSIGSNAF
+434 
-449 RGCTGLHYMYYN
+449 
-461 ASNLNTSHFMN
+461 
-472 ANNSTSPFYN
+472 
-482 TSNPNFTTLVFGDS
+482 
-496 VSSIPVY
+496 
-503 CFCGQTGLDSIMV
+503 
-516 IPDNV
+516 
-521 TNMGQSAF
+521 
-529 SGCAG
+529 
-534 IDSLYISHGITSI
+534 
-547 PNHAFSGCS
+547 AFSGCS
-556 NIHHLVIFDNVT
+556 NIESISIPNNTIVDSNAFSGCSRLRDFSGGG
-568 SIGQYAFSSCSG
+568 SIGDNAFCGCINLSSVNTVAHYIGDLAFSNCDSLSSLSITNARVIGTQTFSDCDKLSQVILGDSLQIIGNRAFYSCDS
-580 IDYLH
+580 
-585 LGRGLTSIPNHAFDN
+585 LTSI
-600 CSSIRNLVIPDNVSI
+600 SSINAKT
-615 IGEYSFYGCFSIDSI
+615 IGQS
-630 YIGSGVDSIGY
+630 
-641 GAFQN
+641 AFAN
-646 CTGLSY
+646 C
-652 MYYNARNLGTSHFM
+652 
-666 NANRGSSPFYNT
+666 NRLT
-678 STPNFTTLMFGDSVR
+678 QAILGDSV
-693 SIPVGCFYNRTTIE
+693 
-707 GTLLIQNSVSYIGQ
+707 QNIGNS
-721 DAFYNCDNIL
+721 AFYNCDNIL

-753 VSLGDSVQTLGSGAF
+753 VTLGDSVQTLGSGAF
-768 SGCFRLNNV
+768 NGCFRLNNA
-777 SLGESIISIGDRAFS
+777 SLGEGITSIGDSAFG
-792 GCIRLTKPEMP
+792 GCIRLTNPELP
-803 NSIATIGARAF
+803 NSLATIGERAF

-831 HIGDSAYNGVGN
+831 HIGDYAYNGVGN

-861 FAAVDSLVTVSVPCG
+861 FAAVDSLVTVSVPCD
-876 AVLNY
+876 AILNY

-888 NFPNIVE
+888 NFPNIVG
-895 APPYRLTV
+895 APPYRLTIS
-903 QSNNEVM
+903 SNNEVM
-910 GFATVT
+910 GTATVT

-945 TANPRSIPM
+945 TANPRNIPM
-954 TQDSTFTAIFVVNNS
+954 TQDSAFTAIFVVNNS

-1202 TLTAVPNYGY
+1202 TLTAVANYGY

-1230 LNNATYTAQFEIN
+1230 LNNATYIAQFEIN
-1243 SYIITVQSSNPAIG
+1243 SYTITVQSSNPAIG

-1289 NMTNPRLISVTA
+1289 NTTNPRLISVTA

-1365 VVVTDSAQYTAQFDY
+1365 VTVTDSAQYTAQFDY

-1391 VTLGTAT
+1391 FTLGTAT

-1407 QVALTAVPAP
+1407 QVALAAVPAP

-1463 GTASGSS
+1463 GTTSGSD

-1481 ATPNYGYHFTQWND
+1481 ATPNYGYHFSQWND

-1514 NFAPNQYTATCMA
+1514 SFAPNQYTATCMA
-1527 NDNTR
+1527 NDNSR

-1543 YLTSVTFTAVPNANY
+1543 YLTSITFTAVPGANY

-1567 NDNPITF
+1567 TDNPITF
-1574 TLTQDTALTAIFV
+1574 TLTQDTTLTAIFV

-1611 VVTATPNYGYHFVQ
+1611 VVTAMPNYGYHFVQ

-1638 LTQDTVLTAYFA
+1638 LTQDTVLTAYFS

-1678 QVTLT
+1678 QVTFT
-1683 AAANDHHHFV
+1683 ATANEHHHFV

-1717 FEEDARYSITVS
+1717 FEEDSRSSITVS
-1729 SNDTT
+1729 SNHPAT
-1734 MGTVAGSGSYYGGEQ
+1734 GTVAGSGSYDGGEQ

-1754 SPREHYHFVGWGDG
+1754 TPRTHYHFVQWGDG

-1790 DIYTI
+1790 DIFTI

-1864 DVEMPDYSVNVEQNN
+1864 DVEAPDYTVNVERNV
-1879 IHIGGVS
+1879 IHIAGVS

-1908 TYIVTV
+1908 TFIVTV

>member
-1 MILIISRCHAFSFSA
+1 MKKAILIFLLIVSAFNTHAYNFSFST

-30 DSTVELTYPGNL
+30 DSTVVVTYPGN
-42 GIRDIYVRNY
+42 
-52 YGGWDYTTSSPY
+52 YGRMPLNISCQGGLTDPYCDYEAFAWSASSTCY
-64 SYYSGSGIYY
+64 RV
-74 SLSNTFTRPIGNMV
+74 SNTYTKPAGKLR
-88 LPQQVQYNGT
+88 LPQQVHNNGN
-98 TYRVTSIGPYAFYN
+98 TYSVTGINDYAFFECN
-112 CYDIQALVIPNSVTT
+112 DLILIVPEGMTIGNQALYGVTYYYLSDLYYYDSLYYEDSTMNRVVEYNDSVRHVVFPNSVT
-127 IGHSAFSGCT
+127 
-137 SIDSLCLGNGITTIS
+137 SIVSRLFFNNTLLQSITFQNDNGITSIPSSTFYGCS
-152 NQAFQNCTSI
+152 GI
-162 HKLIIPDNVT
+162 HKLIIPDNVNT
-172 SIGQFAFRYCS
+172 IGYKAFYGCT

-190 GSGAVTIE
+190 GSGVNTIDE
-198 DRAFGGCTGLSYMYY
+198 KAFSGCAGLRYMHY
-213 NARNLGVSL
+213 NAKNLNSGL
-222 FMESPYYGIPGHY
+222 FWGSD
-235 GGNSPFCETI
+235 SPFNSTYTPPYFTTTN
-245 TPYFSTLIIGDSVR
+245 TPYFTTLIIGDSVN
-259 SIPVGC
+259 SIPDGC
-265 FYNRPIDSLVI
+265 FYQRSNIDSLVI
-276 PDSVTSIGEYA
+276 KNGVVTIGNFAFEYCTGIQNLVIPNSVIFIGKKA
-287 FYNCSHIDSLYIG
+287 FYNCSAINSLQIGGGVVSIDNNAFNGCSNIIHLIIPDNVNIIGQYAFKNCSALDSIYLGCNVSTIGTEAFFGCNNISTVFYNAKNCSTPLCFQSNPMVNSISSLTFGDSVRIIPDNSFYNCDSLTTLSINAKIIG
-300 NGIIT
+300 QSAFADCNRLTQVILGDS
-305 IPNYVFTGC
+305 V
-314 SSLQNLFIPNTVTSI
+314 QNI
-329 GDSAFSGCSSIHNLI
+329 GDSAF
-344 IPNNVTSIG
+344 
-353 EYAFSGCS
+353 F
-361 GIHNLVIPDN
+361 
-371 VTSIG
+371 
-376 EYAFSGCSS
+376 
-385 IESLYMSSGIT
+385 
-396 SIPDYAFSECSSV
+396 
-409 RNLVIPNNI
+409 
-418 TSIGAYS
+418 
-425 FFGCSSIDS
+425 
-434 LYIGSGVTSIGSNAF
+434 
-449 RGCTGLHYMYYN
+449 
-461 ASNLNTSHFMN
+461 
-472 ANNSTSPFYN
+472 
-482 TSNPNFTTLVFGDS
+482 
-496 VSSIPVY
+496 
-503 CFCGQTGLDSIMV
+503 
-516 IPDNV
+516 
-521 TNMGQSAF
+521 
-529 SGCAG
+529 
-534 IDSLYISHGITSI
+534 
-547 PNHAFSGCS
+547 
-556 NIHHLVIFDNVT
+556 
-568 SIGQYAFSSCSG
+568 
-580 IDYLH
+580 
-585 LGRGLTSIPNHAFDN
+585 
-600 CSSIRNLVIPDNVSI
+600 
-615 IGEYSFYGCFSIDSI
+615 
-630 YIGSGVDSIGY
+630 
-641 GAFQN
+641 
-646 CTGLSY
+646 
-652 MYYNARNLGTSHFM
+652 
-666 NANRGSSPFYNT
+666 
-678 STPNFTTLMFGDSVR
+678 
-693 SIPVGCFYNRTTIE
+693 
-707 GTLLIQNSVSYIGQ
+707 
-721 DAFYNCDNIL
+721 NCDNIL
-731 SINTNARYIGNSAF
+731 SVNTNASYIGNSTF
-745 ANCDRLVS
+745 ADCDRLVL
-753 VSLGDSVQTLGSGAF
+753 VTLGDSVQTLGSGAF
-768 SGCFRLNNV
+768 NGCFRLNNV
-777 SLGESIISIGDRAFS
+777 LLGESITSVGDSAFG
-792 GCIRLTKPEMP
+792 GCIRLTNPELP
-803 NSIATIGARAF
+803 NSLSTIGTRAF

-831 HIGDSAYNGVGN
+831 HIGDSAYSGVGN
-843 ITEIEMKGSTPP
+843 ITEIEMKGNTPP

-910 GFATVT
+910 GNATVT

-1053 GSGVYYYQNLVSITA
+1053 GSGVYYYQNLVSLTA

-1281 HFTQWSDG
+1281 HFVQWSDG
-1289 NMTNPRLISVTA
+1289 NTSNPRLVSVNA

-1391 VTLGTAT
+1391 VTLGSAI

-1426 SIEDNPRTITV
+1426 SVEDNPRTLTV

-1514 NFAPNQYTATCMA
+1514 SFAPNPYTATCMA

-1532 GSVTSAGGSYN
+1532 GTVTSAGGSYN
-1543 YLTSVTFTAVPNANY
+1543 YLTSVTFTAVPGANY

-1567 NDNPITF
+1567 TDNPITF

-1587 GLTANVDDNTMGTAT
+1587 GLTANVDDNLLGVAT
-1602 HTKTANLVE
+1602 HTKLANLVE
-1611 VVTATPNYGYHFVQ
+1611 EVTATPAYGYHFVQ
-1625 WQDGNTDNPRTVT
+1625 WQDGNSDNPRTVT
-1638 LTQDTVLTAYFA
+1638 LTQDTVLTAFFA
-1650 VNTYYLTLVSND
+1650 VNNYHVTLSSND
-1662 TTMGT
+1662 STLGTMQ
-1667 VSGSGSYNYLT
+1667 GSGDYDYLS
-1678 QVTLT
+1678 QVTISAT
-1683 AAANDHHHFV
+1683 AAQHSHFV
-1693 QWNDGNTTNPRLITL
+1693 QWSDGNTTNPRLLTL
-1708 TSDTTFIAQ
+1708 TCDTAFTAL
-1717 FEEDARYSITVS
+1717 FERDQQYHIVVAA
-1729 SNDTT
+1729 NDSTR
-1734 MGTVAGSGSYYGGEQ
+1734 GSVAGGGQYYLGETVAIAA
-1749 VVLTA
+1749 TA
-1754 SPREHYHFVGWGDG
+1754 NEHYFFAQWSDG
-1768 NTQNPRTITVVGDA
+1768 VSTNPRVVTVTGDA
-1782 DYTAVFEA
+1782 TYTAVFEPMM
-1790 DIYTI
+1790 YTLTVAANDYAMGQVSGSGSYAYGTTVTI
-1795 TVTANDPTMGSVMGG
+1795 EARAFGGYRFTGWDDGVLEEQRTVTVTADATYTALFESNVGIEEVAA
-1810 GEYGYGTE
+1810 EGYKVSIRNG
-1818 VTIAAQPFA
+1818 
-1827 GYGFRGWS
+1827 R
-1835 DGDTNRERTIVVTE
+1835 IVVE
-1849 DASYQAIFYDMVGIS
+1849 DVAEEEVQIYDL
-1864 DVEMPDYSVNVEQNN
+1864 
-1879 IHIGGVS
+1879 
-1886 QRKIAVYDISGRR
+1886 SGRR
-1899 IAYIDKSPE
+1899 HLIGEQLPAGAYLVRIGNQ
-1908 TYIVTV
+1908 IVK
-1914 PATGVYLIQVEGMRA
+1914 
-1929 RKVVVY
+1929 KVVVIR

>member
-1 MILIISRCHAFSFSA
+1 MKMLESILLTHYILYNQMKRIILALLLLLAAIETYAYSFSA
-16 VCSTGQ
+16 ECSTGQ
-22 TLYYNITS
+22 TLYYSITS
-30 DSTVELTYPGNL
+30 DSTVAVTYAAFESFWHVTYNT
-42 GIRDIYVRNY
+42 YTYY
-52 YGGWDYTTSSPY
+52 YGHTKPSGYLVIPDSVTY
-64 SYYSGSGIYY
+64 S
-74 SLSNTFTRPIGNMV
+74 
-88 LPQQVQYNGT
+88 GT
-98 TYRVTSIGPYAFYN
+98 TYRVTSIGDYAFYD
-112 CYDIQALVIPNSVTT
+112 CSDIQRLVIIPNSVTS
-127 IGHSAFSGCT
+127 IGH
-137 SIDSLCLGNGITTIS
+137 
-152 NQAFQNCTSI
+152 
-162 HKLIIPDNVT
+162 
-172 SIGQFAFRYCS
+172 
-183 GIDSLYI
+183 
-190 GSGAVTIE
+190 
-198 DRAFGGCTGLSYMYY
+198 
-213 NARNLGVSL
+213 
-222 FMESPYYGIPGHY
+222 
-235 GGNSPFCETI
+235 
-245 TPYFSTLIIGDSVR
+245 
-259 SIPVGC
+259 
-265 FYNRPIDSLVI
+265 
-276 PDSVTSIGEYA
+276 YA
-287 FYNCSHIDSLYIG
+287 FYNCSG
-300 NGIIT
+300 
-305 IPNYVFTGC
+305 
-314 SSLQNLFIPNTVTSI
+314 
-329 GDSAFSGCSSIHNLI
+329 
-344 IPNNVTSIG
+344 
-353 EYAFSGCS
+353 
-361 GIHNLVIPDN
+361 
-371 VTSIG
+371 
-376 EYAFSGCSS
+376 
-385 IESLYMSSGIT
+385 
-396 SIPDYAFSECSSV
+396 
-409 RNLVIPNNI
+409 
-418 TSIGAYS
+418 
-425 FFGCSSIDS
+425 IDS
-434 LYIGSGVTSIGSNAF
+434 LYIGSGVTSIVSSAF
-449 RGCTGLHYMYYN
+449 YGCTGL
-461 ASNLNTSHFMN
+461 
-472 ANNSTSPFYN
+472 
-482 TSNPNFTTLVFGDS
+482 
-496 VSSIPVY
+496 
-503 CFCGQTGLDSIMV
+503 
-516 IPDNV
+516 
-521 TNMGQSAF
+521 
-529 SGCAG
+529 
-534 IDSLYISHGITSI
+534 
-547 PNHAFSGCS
+547 
-556 NIHHLVIFDNVT
+556 
-568 SIGQYAFSSCSG
+568 
-580 IDYLH
+580 
-585 LGRGLTSIPNHAFDN
+585 
-600 CSSIRNLVIPDNVSI
+600 
-615 IGEYSFYGCFSIDSI
+615 E
-630 YIGSGVDSIGY
+630 
-641 GAFQN
+641 
-646 CTGLSY
+646 Y
-652 MYYNARNLGTSHFM
+652 MYYNARNLNSTNDYSSFLNGTVNNFRTLVIGDSVRTIPSHCFRGRSSIDSTVVIPDSVTSIGGYAFYGCSGIDTLVIGRGVTTISQYAFQNCSGIRKLTIPGNVTSIEQWAFSGCSGIDSLHIGSGVTSIGSSAFSGCSSIRLLVIPNNVTSIGSSAFYGCSGIDSLHIGSGVTSIGSSAFSGCSSIRLLVIPNNVTNIGSSAFHGCSGIDSLHIGSGVTSIGPSVFRGCFSIHRLVIPNNVTSIEEHAFDSCSGIDTLVIGSGVTLIGSSAFNGCLGLEYM
-666 NANRGSSPFYNT
+666 HYNARNLNTENYMHFSSSSSPFYNT
-678 STPNFTTLMFGDSVR
+678 TTNNFRTLVIGDSVR
-693 SIPVGCFYNRTTIE
+693 TIPVGCFRDRRSIDS
-707 GTLLIQNSVSYIGQ
+707 LYIDSGVTSIGSS
-721 DAFYNCDNIL
+721 AFFNCDNIL
-731 SINTNARYIGNSAF
+731 SVNTNARYIGNSTF

-753 VSLGDSVQTLGSGAF
+753 VTLGDSVQTIGSGTF

-777 SLGESIISIGDRAFS
+777 SLGESIISIGDSAFS
-792 GCIRLTKPEMP
+792 GCIRLIKPDLP
-803 NSIATIGARAF
+803 NSLATIGTRAF

-831 HIGDSAYNGVGN
+831 HIGDYAYNGVGN
-843 ITEIEMKGSTPP
+843 IMEIEMKGNTPP

-910 GFATVT
+910 GSATVT

-992 APVTLTATAYS
+992 APVTLTATPYS

-1053 GSGVYYYQNLVSITA
+1053 GSGVYYYQNLVSLTA

-1088 TIIVSQDSAFTA
+1088 TILVSQDSAFTA

-1289 NMTNPRLISVTA
+1289 NTTNPRLISVTA

-1437 TRDTTLTAHFA
+1437 TRDTTLTAHFS

-1463 GTASGSS
+1463 GTATGSS

-1476 AVWIS
+1476 VVWIS

-1514 NFAPNQYTATCMA
+1514 SFAPNQYIATCMA
-1527 NDNTR
+1527 NDNSR

-1567 NDNPITF
+1567 TDNPITF

-1650 VNTYYLTLVSND
+1650 VNSYHVTLGSND
-1662 TTMGT
+1662 STL
-1667 VSGSGSYNYLT
+1667 GSVQGGGDYDYLSP
-1678 QVTLT
+1678 VTISAT
-1683 AAANDHHHFV
+1683 AAQHCHFV
-1693 QWNDGNTTNPRLITL
+1693 QWSDGNTTNPRLLTL
-1708 TSDTTFIAQ
+1708 TCDTMFTALFERDQQYQIVVTANDSTRGSVAGGGQYYLGEAVAIAATANEHYYFEQWSDGVTSNPRVVTVTGDATYTAV
-1717 FEEDARYSITVS
+1717 FEPVMYTLTVAANDYS
-1729 SNDTT
+1729 
-1734 MGTVAGSGSYYGGEQ
+1734 MGQVAGSGSYAYGSTVTIEARAFGGY
-1749 VVLTA
+1749 
-1754 SPREHYHFVGWGDG
+1754 RFVGWDDG
-1768 NTQNPRTITVVGDA
+1768 VQDEQRTV
-1782 DYTAVFEA
+1782 
-1790 DIYTI
+1790 
-1795 TVTANDPTMGSVMGG
+1795 TVTADATYTALFEANVGIEDVE
-1810 GEYGYGTE
+1810 GETYRVYVQHGH
-1818 VTIAAQPFA
+1818 
-1827 GYGFRGWS
+1827 
-1835 DGDTNRERTIVVTE
+1835 IVVKGIETKRV
-1849 DASYQAIFYDMVGIS
+1849 QIYDLT
-1864 DVEMPDYSVNVEQNN
+1864 
-1879 IHIGGVS
+1879 
-1886 QRKIAVYDISGRR
+1886 GRR
-1899 IAYIDKSPE
+1899 HSTAEQLP
-1908 TYIVTV
+1908 
-1914 PATGVYLIQVEGMRA
+1914 TGVYVVRIDNRITK
-1929 RKVVVY
+1929 RVVVM

>member
-1 MILIISRCHAFSFSA
+1 MKQVLFAILLLSIARNAYAYDFSA
-16 VCSTGQ
+16 VCSSGQ

-30 DSTVELTYPGNL
+30 DSTVSVTYPRYYYNGGNPDYNVYYYGYSCPTGNL
-42 GIRDIYVRNY
+42 IIPDSVLHNSIY
-52 YGGWDYTTSSPY
+52 
-64 SYYSGSGIYY
+64 
-74 SLSNTFTRPIGNMV
+74 
-88 LPQQVQYNGT
+88 
-98 TYRVTSIGPYAFYN
+98 YRVTSIGDHAFWRCSGIHN
-112 CYDIQALVIPNSVTT
+112 LVIPN
-127 IGHSAFSGCT
+127 
-137 SIDSLCLGNGITTIS
+137 
-152 NQAFQNCTSI
+152 
-162 HKLIIPDNVT
+162 NVT
-172 SIGQFAFRYCS
+172 SIGNGTFSDCSNIDSIYIGSGVCTIGGDAFRNCTNLRYMFYNAKNLSTSYFMRSDAYSSPFYNTPTPYFTKLIIGGSVNTIPKGCFEGCNSIDSIVVIPDGVTSIGEYAFMGCS

-190 GSGAVTIE
+190 GS
-198 DRAFGGCTGLSYMYY
+198 
-213 NARNLGVSL
+213 
-222 FMESPYYGIPGHY
+222 
-235 GGNSPFCETI
+235 
-245 TPYFSTLIIGDSVR
+245 SV
-259 SIPVGC
+259 I
-265 FYNRPIDSLVI
+265 
-276 PDSVTSIGEYA
+276 SIGRE
-287 FYNCSHIDSLYIG
+287 
-300 NGIIT
+300 
-305 IPNYVFTGC
+305 
-314 SSLQNLFIPNTVTSI
+314 
-329 GDSAFSGCSSIHNLI
+329 
-344 IPNNVTSIG
+344 
-353 EYAFSGCS
+353 
-361 GIHNLVIPDN
+361 
-371 VTSIG
+371 
-376 EYAFSGCSS
+376 
-385 IESLYMSSGIT
+385 
-396 SIPDYAFSECSSV
+396 
-409 RNLVIPNNI
+409 
-418 TSIGAYS
+418 
-425 FFGCSSIDS
+425 
-434 LYIGSGVTSIGSNAF
+434 
-449 RGCTGLHYMYYN
+449 
-461 ASNLNTSHFMN
+461 
-472 ANNSTSPFYN
+472 
-482 TSNPNFTTLVFGDS
+482 
-496 VSSIPVY
+496 
-503 CFCGQTGLDSIMV
+503 
-516 IPDNV
+516 
-521 TNMGQSAF
+521 
-529 SGCAG
+529 
-534 IDSLYISHGITSI
+534 
-547 PNHAFSGCS
+547 AFSGCS
-556 NIHHLVIFDNVT
+556 NIESISIPNNTIVDSNAFSGCSRLRDFSGGG
-568 SIGQYAFSSCSG
+568 SIGDNAFCGCINLSSVNTVAHYIGDLAFSNCDSLSSLSITNARVIGTQTFSDCDKLSQVILGDSLQIIGNRAFYSCDS
-580 IDYLH
+580 
-585 LGRGLTSIPNHAFDN
+585 LTSI
-600 CSSIRNLVIPDNVSI
+600 SSINAKT
-615 IGEYSFYGCFSIDSI
+615 IGQS
-630 YIGSGVDSIGY
+630 
-641 GAFQN
+641 AFAN
-646 CTGLSY
+646 C
-652 MYYNARNLGTSHFM
+652 
-666 NANRGSSPFYNT
+666 NRLT
-678 STPNFTTLMFGDSVR
+678 QAILGDSV
-693 SIPVGCFYNRTTIE
+693 
-707 GTLLIQNSVSYIGQ
+707 QNIGNS
-721 DAFYNCDNIL
+721 AFYNCDNIL

-753 VSLGDSVQTLGSGAF
+753 VTLGDSVQTLGSGAF
-768 SGCFRLNNV
+768 NGCFRLNNA
-777 SLGESIISIGDRAFS
+777 SLGEGITSIGDSAFG
-792 GCIRLTKPEMP
+792 GCIRLTNPELP
-803 NSIATIGARAF
+803 NSLATIGERAF

-831 HIGDSAYNGVGN
+831 HIGDYAYNGVGN

-861 FAAVDSLVTVSVPCG
+861 FAAVDSLVTVSVPCD
-876 AVLNY
+876 AILNY

-888 NFPNIVE
+888 NFPNIVG
-895 APPYRLTV
+895 APPYRLTIS
-903 QSNNEVM
+903 SNNEVM
-910 GFATVT
+910 GTATVT

-945 TANPRSIPM
+945 TANPRNIPM
-954 TQDSTFTAIFVVNNS
+954 TQDSAFTAIFVVNNS

-1053 GSGVYYYQNLVSITA
+1053 GSGVYYYQNLVSLTA

-1088 TIIVSQDSAFTA
+1088 TILVSQDSAFTA

-1230 LNNATYTAQFEIN
+1230 LNNATYIAQFEIN
-1243 SYIITVQSSNPAIG
+1243 SYTITVQSSNPAIG

-1289 NMTNPRLISVTA
+1289 NTTNPRLISVTA

-1365 VVVTDSAQYTAQFDY
+1365 VTVTDSAQYTAQFDY

-1391 VTLGTAT
+1391 FTLGTAT

-1407 QVALTAVPAP
+1407 QVALAAVPAP

-1437 TRDTTLTAHFA
+1437 TRDTTMTAHFA

-1463 GTASGSS
+1463 GTTSGSD

-1476 AVWIS
+1476 AVWIT
-1481 ATPNYGYHFTQWND
+1481 ATPNYGYHFTQWQD

-1514 NFAPNQYTATCMA
+1514 SFAPNQYTATCMA
-1527 NDNTR
+1527 NDNSR

-1543 YLTSVTFTAVPNANY
+1543 YLTSITFTAVPGANY

-1567 NDNPITF
+1567 TDNPITF
-1574 TLTQDTALTAIFV
+1574 TLTQDTTLTAIFV

-1611 VVTATPNYGYHFVQ
+1611 VVTAMPNYGYHFVQ

-1638 LTQDTVLTAYFA
+1638 LTQDTVLTAYFS

-1678 QVTLT
+1678 QVTFT
-1683 AAANDHHHFV
+1683 ATANEHHHFV

-1729 SNDTT
+1729 SNDTA

-1754 SPREHYHFVGWGDG
+1754 TPRTHYHFVQWGDG

-1790 DIYTI
+1790 DIFTI

-1864 DVEMPDYSVNVEQNN
+1864 DVEAPDYTVNVERNV
-1879 IHIGGVS
+1879 IHIAGVS

-1908 TYIVTV
+1908 TFIVTV

>member
-1 MILIISRCHAFSFSA
+1 MKNVLTIILLMVTTVTTYAYDFSE

-22 TLYYNITS
+22 TLYYNILS
-30 DSTVELTYPGNL
+30 DSTVEVTHKGC
-42 GIRDIYVRNY
+42 RVFVWK
-52 YGGWDYTTSSPY
+52 YGPFDFDHYDT
-64 SYYSGSGIYY
+64 IYY
-74 SLSNTFTRPIGNMV
+74 DNGSYGRGLSYGPPVIIEDKPTGVIVIPAIV
-88 LPQQVQYNGT
+88 NG
-98 TYRVTSIGPYAFYN
+98 YLVTSIGAHAFHECN
-112 CYDIQALVIPNSVTT
+112 NITKVVIPNGV
-127 IGHSAFSGCT
+127 
-137 SIDSLCLGNGITTIS
+137 NNIS
-152 NQAFQNCTSI
+152 NKAYY
-162 HKLIIPDNVT
+162 
-172 SIGQFAFRYCS
+172 GCS

-190 GSGAVTIE
+190 GSGV
-198 DRAFGGCTGLSYMYY
+198 
-213 NARNLGVSL
+213 V
-222 FMESPYYGIPGHY
+222 
-235 GGNSPFCETI
+235 
-245 TPYFSTLIIGDSVR
+245 
-259 SIPVGC
+259 
-265 FYNRPIDSLVI
+265 
-276 PDSVTSIGEYA
+276 
-287 FYNCSHIDSLYIG
+287 
-300 NGIIT
+300 
-305 IPNYVFTGC
+305 
-314 SSLQNLFIPNTVTSI
+314 
-329 GDSAFSGCSSIHNLI
+329 
-344 IPNNVTSIG
+344 
-353 EYAFSGCS
+353 
-361 GIHNLVIPDN
+361 
-371 VTSIG
+371 
-376 EYAFSGCSS
+376 
-385 IESLYMSSGIT
+385 
-396 SIPDYAFSECSSV
+396 
-409 RNLVIPNNI
+409 
-418 TSIGAYS
+418 
-425 FFGCSSIDS
+425 
-434 LYIGSGVTSIGSNAF
+434 SIGSEAF
-449 RGCTGLHYMYYN
+449 RGCT
-461 ASNLNTSHFMN
+461 A
-472 ANNSTSPFYN
+472 
-482 TSNPNFTTLVFGDS
+482 
-496 VSSIPVY
+496 
-503 CFCGQTGLDSIMV
+503 
-516 IPDNV
+516 
-521 TNMGQSAF
+521 
-529 SGCAG
+529 
-534 IDSLYISHGITSI
+534 
-547 PNHAFSGCS
+547 
-556 NIHHLVIFDNVT
+556 
-568 SIGQYAFSSCSG
+568 
-580 IDYLH
+580 
-585 LGRGLTSIPNHAFDN
+585 
-600 CSSIRNLVIPDNVSI
+600 
-615 IGEYSFYGCFSIDSI
+615 
-630 YIGSGVDSIGY
+630 
-641 GAFQN
+641 
-646 CTGLSY
+646 LSY
-652 MYYNARNLGTSHFM
+652 MYYNARNLGTCHFM
-666 NANRGSSPFYNT
+666 GNAFYRT
-678 STPNFTTLMFGDSVR
+678 STPNFTTLIIGDSVR
-693 SIPVGCFYNRTTIE
+693 SIPSYCFYGRSSIHSLIIPDYVTSIGEYAFNGCSGTDSLYIGSGVDTIGQGAFSGCTNLKYLFYNAKNLSTGYFMDNSYSNPTPYFTKLIIGDSVNTIPNGFFYGRNCINSIVVIPDGVTSIGENAFSGCSGIDSLYIGNGVISIGDSAFVGCMGIHHIILENVDQIGGSAFSGCGNITTVRVPNNTIVELNAFYGCTS
-707 GTLLIQNSVSYIGQ
+707 LLEFSGGDSIGRNAFVGCNNLSFLHTNAHYIG
-721 DAFYNCDNIL
+721 DSAFIDCDSLSSITIYARHIGQSAFSDCDRLSQVMFGDSLQVIGNSAFANCDSLTLISPINAKTIGQLAFANCNRLTQVILGDSVQNIGNNAFINCDNIL
-731 SINTNARYIGNSAF
+731 SINTNAKTIGNSAF

-753 VSLGDSVQTLGSGAF
+753 VTLGDSVQALGNRAF
-768 SGCFRLNNV
+768 SGCFRINNV
-777 SLGESIISIGDRAFS
+777 SLGEGITSIGNSAFS
-792 GCIRLTKPEMP
+792 GCIRLTNPELP
-803 NSIATIGARAF
+803 NSLATIGARAF

-910 GFATVT
+910 GSATVT
-916 QQTTCSNHTATIYAV
+916 RQTTCSNHTATIYAV

-954 TQDSTFTAIFVVNNS
+954 TQDSAFTAIFVVNNS

-992 APVTLTATAYS
+992 APVTLTATPYS

-1053 GSGVYYYQNLVSITA
+1053 GSGVYYYQNLVSLTA

-1077 QWNDGNTQNPR
+1077 QWNDGN
-1088 TIIVSQDSAFTA
+1088 ILVSQDSAFTA
-1100 FFALNTYSIV
+1100 YFALNTYSIV

-1167 TAQFA
+1167 TAHFA

-1289 NMTNPRLISVTA
+1289 NTTNPRLISVTA

-1437 TRDTTLTAHFA
+1437 TRDTTLTAHFS

-1463 GTASGSS
+1463 GTATGSS

-1476 AVWIS
+1476 VVWIS

-1514 NFAPNQYTATCMA
+1514 SFAPNQYIATCMA
-1527 NDNTR
+1527 NDNSR

-1567 NDNPITF
+1567 TDNPITF

-1650 VNTYYLTLVSND
+1650 VNSYHVTLGSND
-1662 TTMGT
+1662 STL
-1667 VSGSGSYNYLT
+1667 GSVQGGGDYDYLSP
-1678 QVTLT
+1678 VTISAT
-1683 AAANDHHHFV
+1683 AAQHCHFV
-1693 QWNDGNTTNPRLITL
+1693 QWSDGNTTNPRLLTL
-1708 TSDTTFIAQ
+1708 TCDTMFTALFERDQQYQIVVTANDSTRGSVAGGGQYYLGEAVAIAATANEHYYFEQWSDGVTSNPRVVTVTGDATYTAV
-1717 FEEDARYSITVS
+1717 FEPVMYTLTVAANDYS
-1729 SNDTT
+1729 
-1734 MGTVAGSGSYYGGEQ
+1734 MGQVAGSGSYAYGSTVTIEARAFGGY
-1749 VVLTA
+1749 
-1754 SPREHYHFVGWGDG
+1754 RFVGWDDG
-1768 NTQNPRTITVVGDA
+1768 VQDEQRTV
-1782 DYTAVFEA
+1782 
-1790 DIYTI
+1790 
-1795 TVTANDPTMGSVMGG
+1795 TVTADATYTALFEANVGIEDVE
-1810 GEYGYGTE
+1810 GETYRVYVQHGH
-1818 VTIAAQPFA
+1818 
-1827 GYGFRGWS
+1827 
-1835 DGDTNRERTIVVTE
+1835 IVVKGIETKRV
-1849 DASYQAIFYDMVGIS
+1849 QIYDLT
-1864 DVEMPDYSVNVEQNN
+1864 
-1879 IHIGGVS
+1879 
-1886 QRKIAVYDISGRR
+1886 GRR
-1899 IAYIDKSPE
+1899 HSTAEQLP
-1908 TYIVTV
+1908 
-1914 PATGVYLIQVEGMRA
+1914 TGVYVVRIDNRITK
-1929 RKVVVY
+1929 RVVVM

>member
-1 MILIISRCHAFSFSA
+1 MH
-16 VCSTGQ
+16 
-22 TLYYNITS
+22 YNAKSLNTS
-30 DSTVELTYPGNL
+30 LRG
-42 GIRDIYVRNY
+42 
-52 YGGWDYTTSSPY
+52 DYSSPFDW
-64 SYYSGSGIYY
+64 
-74 SLSNTFTRPIGNMV
+74 NTNTPFFT
-88 LPQQVQYNGT
+88 
-98 TYRVTSIGPYAFYN
+98 
-112 CYDIQALVIPNSVTT
+112 
-127 IGHSAFSGCT
+127 
-137 SIDSLCLGNGITTIS
+137 
-152 NQAFQNCTSI
+152 
-162 HKLIIPDNVT
+162 K
-172 SIGQFAFRYCS
+172 
-183 GIDSLYI
+183 
-190 GSGAVTIE
+190 
-198 DRAFGGCTGLSYMYY
+198 
-213 NARNLGVSL
+213 
-222 FMESPYYGIPGHY
+222 
-235 GGNSPFCETI
+235 
-245 TPYFSTLIIGDSVR
+245 LIIGDSVDTIPTYCFFGITSLSYI
-259 SIPVGC
+259 SISEGVVYINDEAFANCIGLDSIVFNAEECMKMNSGSVFAGC
-265 FYNRPIDSLVI
+265 NSISYFG
-276 PDSVTSIGEYA
+276 IGEDVHR
-287 FYNCSHIDSLYIG
+287 F
-300 NGIIT
+300 
-305 IPNYVFTGC
+305 P
-314 SSLQNLFIPNTVTSI
+314 
-329 GDSAFSGCSSIHNLI
+329 DSAFTFFNHLLDTIPWRDSLRYIGKWNFRNRYDNGNLI
-344 IPNNVTSIG
+344 IP
-353 EYAFSGCS
+353 
-361 GIHNLVIPDN
+361 P
-371 VTSIG
+371 
-376 EYAFSGCSS
+376 
-385 IESLYMSSGIT
+385 
-396 SIPDYAFSECSSV
+396 SV
-409 RNLVIPNNI
+409 DTI
-418 TSIGAYS
+418 A
-425 FFGCSSIDS
+425 
-434 LYIGSGVTSIGSNAF
+434 
-449 RGCTGLHYMYYN
+449 
-461 ASNLNTSHFMN
+461 
-472 ANNSTSPFYN
+472 
-482 TSNPNFTTLVFGDS
+482 
-496 VSSIPVY
+496 
-503 CFCGQTGLDSIMV
+503 
-516 IPDNV
+516 
-521 TNMGQSAF
+521 
-529 SGCAG
+529 
-534 IDSLYISHGITSI
+534 
-547 PNHAFSGCS
+547 
-556 NIHHLVIFDNVT
+556 
-568 SIGQYAFSSCSG
+568 
-580 IDYLH
+580 
-585 LGRGLTSIPNHAFDN
+585 
-600 CSSIRNLVIPDNVSI
+600 
-615 IGEYSFYGCFSIDSI
+615 E
-630 YIGSGVDSIGY
+630 
-641 GAFQN
+641 GAF
-646 CTGLSY
+646 
-652 MYYNARNLGTSHFM
+652 H
-666 NANRGSSPFYNT
+666 
-678 STPNFTTLMFGDSVR
+678 
-693 SIPVGCFYNRTTIE
+693 
-707 GTLLIQNSVSYIGQ
+707 
-721 DAFYNCDNIL
+721 NCDNIL
-731 SINTNARYIGNSAF
+731 SINTNARYIGNNSF

-753 VSLGDSVQTLGSGAF
+753 VTLGDSVQTLGSGAF

-777 SLGESIISIGDRAFS
+777 SLGAGITSIGDSAFG
-792 GCIRLTKPEMP
+792 GCIRLTKPELP
-803 NSIATIGARAF
+803 NSLATIGTRAF

-821 GKLTFPASIT
+821 GKLTFPAAIT
-831 HIGDSAYNGVGN
+831 HIGDYAYNGVGN
-843 ITEIEMKGSTPP
+843 IMEIEMKGSTPP

-910 GFATVT
+910 GSATVT

-945 TANPRSIPM
+945 TANPRTVPM

-1042 ANANPDMGNVS
+1042 ANANPDMGNVG

-1088 TIIVSQDSAFTA
+1088 TILVSQDSSFTA

-1158 ITVTRDSAF
+1158 LTVTRDSAF

-1202 TLTAVPNYGY
+1202 TLTAVANYGY

-1230 LNNATYTAQFEIN
+1230 LNNATYIAQFEIN
-1243 SYIITVQSSNPAIG
+1243 SYTITVQSSNPAIG

-1267 LTPVNITALPNAGY
+1267 LTPVNITALPNPGY

-1289 NMTNPRLISVTA
+1289 NTTNPRLISVTA

-1365 VVVTDSAQYTAQFDY
+1365 VMVTDSAQYTAQFDY

-1407 QVALTAVPAP
+1407 QVALAAVPAP

-1463 GTASGSS
+1463 GTTSGSD

-1481 ATPNYGYHFTQWND
+1481 ATPNYGYHFSRWND

-1504 VVSQDTVFTA
+1504 VVLQDTVFTA
-1514 NFAPNQYTATCMA
+1514 SFAPNQYTATCMA

-1543 YLTSVTFTAVPNANY
+1543 YLTSITFTAVPDANY

-1567 NDNPITF
+1567 TDNPITF
-1574 TLTQDTALTAIFV
+1574 TLTQDTVLTAIFV

-1625 WQDGNTDNPRTVT
+1625 WQDGNSDNPRTVT

-1683 AAANDHHHFV
+1683 ATANEHHHFV

-1729 SNDTT
+1729 SNDTA

-1754 SPREHYHFVGWGDG
+1754 TPRAHYHFVQWGDG

-1790 DIYTI
+1790 DIFTI

-1827 GYGFRGWS
+1827 NYGFRGWS

-1849 DASYQAIFYDMVGIS
+1849 DADYQAIFYDMVGIS
-1864 DVEMPDYSVNVEQNN
+1864 DVEMPDYTVNVEQNN
-1879 IHIGGVS
+1879 IHISGVS
-1886 QRKIAVYDISGRR
+1886 QRKVAVYDISGRR
-1899 IAYIDKSPE
+1899 IAYMDKSPE
-1908 TYIVTV
+1908 TFIVTV

>member
-1 MILIISRCHAFSFSA
+1 M
-16 VCSTGQ
+16 
-22 TLYYNITS
+22 
-30 DSTVELTYPGNL
+30 
-42 GIRDIYVRNY
+42 
-52 YGGWDYTTSSPY
+52 
-64 SYYSGSGIYY
+64 
-74 SLSNTFTRPIGNMV
+74 
-88 LPQQVQYNGT
+88 
-98 TYRVTSIGPYAFYN
+98 TSIGVGAFN
-112 CYDIQALVIPNSVTT
+112 C
-127 IGHSAFSGCT
+127 
-137 SIDSLCLGNGITTIS
+137 GN
-152 NQAFQNCTSI
+152 SI
-162 HKLIIPDNVT
+162 HRLIIPN
-172 SIGQFAFRYCS
+172 
-183 GIDSLYI
+183 
-190 GSGAVTIE
+190 
-198 DRAFGGCTGLSYMYY
+198 
-213 NARNLGVSL
+213 
-222 FMESPYYGIPGHY
+222 
-235 GGNSPFCETI
+235 
-245 TPYFSTLIIGDSVR
+245 
-259 SIPVGC
+259 
-265 FYNRPIDSLVI
+265 
-276 PDSVTSIGEYA
+276 SVTSIGEYA
-287 FYNCSHIDSLYIG
+287 FNNC
-300 NGIIT
+300 
-305 IPNYVFTGC
+305 TG
-314 SSLQNLFIPNTVTSI
+314 
-329 GDSAFSGCSSIHNLI
+329 
-344 IPNNVTSIG
+344 
-353 EYAFSGCS
+353 
-361 GIHNLVIPDN
+361 
-371 VTSIG
+371 
-376 EYAFSGCSS
+376 
-385 IESLYMSSGIT
+385 
-396 SIPDYAFSECSSV
+396 
-409 RNLVIPNNI
+409 
-418 TSIGAYS
+418 
-425 FFGCSSIDS
+425 IDS
-434 LYIGSGVTSIGSNAF
+434 LYIGSGVTSIGARAF
-449 RGCTGLHYMYYN
+449 YGCSGLKYMHYN
-461 ASNLNTSHFMN
+461 ARNMTTTYFMKN
-472 ANNSTSPFYN
+472 ERNPSYDSPFYN
-482 TSNPNFTTLVFGDS
+482 TTTSNFRTLVIGDS
-496 VSSIPVY
+496 VITIPIG
-503 CFCGQTGLDSIMV
+503 CFCGRSSINNTVV
-516 IPDNV
+516 IP
-521 TNMGQSAF
+521 
-529 SGCAG
+529 
-534 IDSLYISHGITSI
+534 
-547 PNHAFSGCS
+547 
-556 NIHHLVIFDNVT
+556 DNVT
-568 SIGQYAFSSCSG
+568 SIGQEAFDGCSG
-580 IDYLH
+580 IDTL
-585 LGRGLTSIPNHAFDN
+585 F
-600 CSSIRNLVIPDNVSI
+600 
-615 IGEYSFYGCFSIDSI
+615 
-630 YIGSGVDSIGY
+630 IGSGVASIGDN
-641 GAFQN
+641 AFHD
-646 CTGLSY
+646 C
-652 MYYNARNLGTSHFM
+652 
-666 NANRGSSPFYNT
+666 SSIHCLVI
-678 STPNFTTLMFGDSVR
+678 PNSV
-693 SIPVGCFYNRTTIE
+693 TTI
-707 GTLLIQNSVSYIGQ
+707 GSWAFDGCSGIDTLILGIGVTSIGDYAFYGCSSIHRLIIPNSVTNIGIA
-721 DAFYNCDNIL
+721 AFYGCSGIDTLILGNGVTSIGPSAFFNCDNVL
-731 SINTNARYIGNSAF
+731 SISTNARTIGNNSF

-753 VSLGDSVQTLGSGAF
+753 VILGDSVQTIGNGAF
-768 SGCFRLNNV
+768 YGCFRLNNV
-777 SLGESIISIGDRAFS
+777 TLGNSISSIGARAFS
-792 GCIRLTKPEMP
+792 GCIRLTNPELP
-803 NSIATIGARAF
+803 NSLATIGARAF

-910 GFATVT
+910 GTATVT

-977 STMGSVSGTGLYGYN
+977 STMGSVGGTGLYGYN

-1053 GSGVYYYQNLVSITA
+1053 GSGVYYYQNLVSLTA

-1088 TIIVSQDSAFTA
+1088 TILVSQDSAFTA

-1218 DAVTDNPRTVTV
+1218 DAVTDNPRTVMV

-1289 NMTNPRLISVTA
+1289 NTTNPRLISVTA

-1365 VVVTDSAQYTAQFDY
+1365 VTVTDSAQYTAQFDY

-1391 VTLGTAT
+1391 VTLGIAT

-1417 HYHFTMWND
+1417 HYHFSMWND

-1463 GTASGSS
+1463 GTATGSS

-1514 NFAPNQYTATCMA
+1514 SFAPNQYTATCMA
-1527 NDNTR
+1527 NDNSR

-1558 HFLRWSNGS
+1558 HFLRWNNGS
-1567 NDNPITF
+1567 TDNPITF
-1574 TLTQDTALTAIFV
+1574 TLTQDTVLTAIFV

-1611 VVTATPNYGYHFVQ
+1611 VVTAMPNYGYHFVQ

-1650 VNTYYLTLVSND
+1650 VNSYHVTLGSND
-1662 TTMGT
+1662 STL
-1667 VSGSGSYNYLT
+1667 GSVQGGGDYDYLSL
-1678 QVTLT
+1678 VTISAT
-1683 AAANDHHHFV
+1683 AAQHCHFV
-1693 QWNDGNTTNPRLITL
+1693 QWSDGNTTNPRLLTL
-1708 TSDTTFIAQ
+1708 TCDTVFTALFERDQQYQIVVTANDSTRGSVAGGGQYYLGEAVAIAATANEHYYFEQWSDGVTSNPRVVTVTGDATYTAV
-1717 FEEDARYSITVS
+1717 FEPVMYTLTVAANDYS
-1729 SNDTT
+1729 
-1734 MGTVAGSGSYYGGEQ
+1734 MGQVAGSGSYAYGSTVTIEARAFGGY
-1749 VVLTA
+1749 
-1754 SPREHYHFVGWGDG
+1754 RFVGWDDG
-1768 NTQNPRTITVVGDA
+1768 VQDEQRTV
-1782 DYTAVFEA
+1782 
-1790 DIYTI
+1790 
-1795 TVTANDPTMGSVMGG
+1795 TVTADATYTALFEANVGIEDVE
-1810 GEYGYGTE
+1810 GETYRVYVQHGH
-1818 VTIAAQPFA
+1818 
-1827 GYGFRGWS
+1827 
-1835 DGDTNRERTIVVTE
+1835 IVVEGIETKRV
-1849 DASYQAIFYDMVGIS
+1849 QIYDLT
-1864 DVEMPDYSVNVEQNN
+1864 
-1879 IHIGGVS
+1879 
-1886 QRKIAVYDISGRR
+1886 GRR
-1899 IAYIDKSPE
+1899 HSTAEQLP
-1908 TYIVTV
+1908 
-1914 PATGVYLIQVEGMRA
+1914 TGVYVVRIDNRITK
-1929 RKVVVY
+1929 RVVVM

>member
-1 MILIISRCHAFSFSA
+1 MKKQILLFILLFAASNLYAYSFSA

-30 DSTVELTYPGNL
+30 VSTVEVTYQYWRGWP
-42 GIRDIYVRNY
+42 D
-52 YGGWDYTTSSPY
+52 GGPWSS
-64 SYYSGSGIYY
+64 SYYSPSGYLIIPD
-74 SLSNTFTRPIGNMV
+74 SVVFE
-88 LPQQVQYNGT
+88 GT
-98 TYRVTSIGPYAFYN
+98 TYQVTSIGVGAFN
-112 CYDIQALVIPNSVTT
+112 C
-127 IGHSAFSGCT
+127 
-137 SIDSLCLGNGITTIS
+137 GN
-152 NQAFQNCTSI
+152 SI
-162 HKLIIPDNVT
+162 HRLIIPN
-172 SIGQFAFRYCS
+172 
-183 GIDSLYI
+183 
-190 GSGAVTIE
+190 
-198 DRAFGGCTGLSYMYY
+198 
-213 NARNLGVSL
+213 
-222 FMESPYYGIPGHY
+222 
-235 GGNSPFCETI
+235 
-245 TPYFSTLIIGDSVR
+245 
-259 SIPVGC
+259 
-265 FYNRPIDSLVI
+265 
-276 PDSVTSIGEYA
+276 SVTSIGEYA
-287 FYNCSHIDSLYIG
+287 FNNC
-300 NGIIT
+300 
-305 IPNYVFTGC
+305 TG
-314 SSLQNLFIPNTVTSI
+314 
-329 GDSAFSGCSSIHNLI
+329 
-344 IPNNVTSIG
+344 
-353 EYAFSGCS
+353 
-361 GIHNLVIPDN
+361 
-371 VTSIG
+371 
-376 EYAFSGCSS
+376 
-385 IESLYMSSGIT
+385 
-396 SIPDYAFSECSSV
+396 
-409 RNLVIPNNI
+409 
-418 TSIGAYS
+418 
-425 FFGCSSIDS
+425 IDS
-434 LYIGSGVTSIGSNAF
+434 LYIGSGVTSIGARAF
-449 RGCTGLHYMYYN
+449 YGCSGLKYMHYN
-461 ASNLNTSHFMN
+461 ARNMTTTYFMKNERNLSYD
-472 ANNSTSPFYN
+472 SPFYN
-482 TSNPNFTTLVFGDS
+482 TTTSNFRTLVIGDS
-496 VSSIPVY
+496 VITIPIG
-503 CFCGQTGLDSIMV
+503 CFCGRSSINNTVV
-516 IPDNV
+516 IP
-521 TNMGQSAF
+521 
-529 SGCAG
+529 
-534 IDSLYISHGITSI
+534 
-547 PNHAFSGCS
+547 
-556 NIHHLVIFDNVT
+556 DNVT
-568 SIGQYAFSSCSG
+568 SIGQEAFDGCSG
-580 IDYLH
+580 IDTL
-585 LGRGLTSIPNHAFDN
+585 F
-600 CSSIRNLVIPDNVSI
+600 
-615 IGEYSFYGCFSIDSI
+615 
-630 YIGSGVDSIGY
+630 IGSGVASIGDN
-641 GAFQN
+641 AFHD
-646 CTGLSY
+646 C
-652 MYYNARNLGTSHFM
+652 
-666 NANRGSSPFYNT
+666 SSIHYLVI
-678 STPNFTTLMFGDSVR
+678 PNSV
-693 SIPVGCFYNRTTIE
+693 TTI
-707 GTLLIQNSVSYIGQ
+707 GSWAFDGCSGIDTLILGIGVTSIGDHAFYGCSSIHRLIIPNSVTNIGIE
-721 DAFYNCDNIL
+721 AFYGCSGIDTLILGNGVTSIGPSAFFNCDNVL
-731 SINTNARYIGNSAF
+731 SISTNARTIGNNSF

-753 VSLGDSVQTLGSGAF
+753 VILGDSVQTIGNGAF
-768 SGCFRLNNV
+768 YGCFRLNNV
-777 SLGESIISIGDRAFS
+777 TLGNSISSIGARAFS
-792 GCIRLTKPEMP
+792 GCIRLTNPELP
-803 NSIATIGARAF
+803 NSLANIGARAF

-831 HIGDSAYNGVGN
+831 HIGDSAYSGVGN

-910 GFATVT
+910 GTATVT

-954 TQDSTFTAIFVVNNS
+954 TQDSSFTAIFVVNNS

-1053 GSGVYYYQNLVSITA
+1053 GSGVYYYQNLVSLTA

-1110 ATSNSTT
+1110 VTSNSTT

-1202 TLTAVPNYGY
+1202 TLTAVANYGY

-1267 LTPVNITALPNAGY
+1267 LTPVTITALPNIGY
-1281 HFTQWSDG
+1281 HFVQWSDG
-1289 NMTNPRLISVTA
+1289 NTTNPRLVSVTA

-1514 NFAPNQYTATCMA
+1514 SFAPNQYTATCLA
-1527 NDNTR
+1527 NDNSR
-1532 GSVTSAGGSYN
+1532 GSVTTAGGSYN

-1567 NDNPITF
+1567 TDNPITF
-1574 TLTQDTALTAIFV
+1574 TLTQDTVLTAIFV

-1611 VVTATPNYGYHFVQ
+1611 ILTATPNYGYHFVQ

-1683 AAANDHHHFV
+1683 ATANDHHHFV

-1717 FEEDARYSITVS
+1717 FEEDARYSITVN

-1754 SPREHYHFVGWGDG
+1754 TPRDHYHFVGWGDG

-1790 DIYTI
+1790 DIFTI

-1849 DASYQAIFYDMVGIS
+1849 DADYQAIFYDMVGIS
-1864 DVEMPDYSVNVEQNN
+1864 DVEMPDYSVNVERNV
-1879 IHIGGVS
+1879 IHIEGVS

>member
-1 MILIISRCHAFSFSA
+1 M
-16 VCSTGQ
+16 G
-22 TLYYNITS
+22 TS
-30 DSTVELTYPGNL
+30 
-42 GIRDIYVRNY
+42 
-52 YGGWDYTTSSPY
+52 
-64 SYYSGSGIYY
+64 
-74 SLSNTFTRPIGNMV
+74 
-88 LPQQVQYNGT
+88 
-98 TYRVTSIGPYAFYN
+98 YRVTSIGSY
-112 CYDIQALVIPNSVTT
+112 
-127 IGHSAFSGCT
+127 AFSGC
-137 SIDSLCLGNGITTIS
+137 SGIHRLVIL
-152 NQAFQNCTSI
+152 N
-162 HKLIIPDNVT
+162 NVT
-172 SIGQFAFRYCS
+172 SIGQYAFSGCS

-190 GSGAVTIE
+190 GSGVISIGNCAFNNCSGIHRLVIPNSVTSIGVA
-198 DRAFGGCTGLSYMYY
+198 AFDGCTGIDSLYIGSGVTTIGSSAFSGCSVLKYMFY
-213 NARNLGVSL
+213 NAKNLENGY
-222 FMESPYYGIPGHY
+222 FMQYERHY
-235 GGNSPFCETI
+235 QGTCYDCYFTSPFHN
-245 TPYFSTLIIGDSVR
+245 TPTDNFRTLVIGDSVR
-259 SIPVGC
+259 TIPAGC
-265 FYNRPIDSLVI
+265 FYGRSSIDSTVVIPDNVTSIVDGAFYGCSGIDSLYIGSGVASIGREAFRNCSGLRYMHYNARNMSTTNFMNFNFYYSPFYYTATSNLRTLVIGGSVRAIPDSCFYGRSSIDSTVVI
-276 PDSVTSIGEYA
+276 PDSVTSIGISAFNGCSGIDTLIIGSGLTTIPQYA
-287 FYNCSHIDSLYIG
+287 FQNCS
-300 NGIIT
+300 GIHRL
-305 IPNYVFTGC
+305 V
-314 SSLQNLFIPNTVTSI
+314 
-329 GDSAFSGCSSIHNLI
+329 

-353 EYAFSGCS
+353 SYSFKGCSGIDTLAIGSGLTTIPQYAFQNCSGISKLTIPDRVTSIGQSAFSGCS
-361 GIHNLVIPDN
+361 GIDTLVIGSGLTTIPQYAFQYCSNIHRLVIPDN
-371 VTSIG
+371 VTGISS
-376 EYAFSGCSS
+376 YAF
-385 IESLYMSSGIT
+385 Y
-396 SIPDYAFSECSSV
+396 
-409 RNLVIPNNI
+409 
-418 TSIGAYS
+418 
-425 FFGCSSIDS
+425 GCSSIDS
-434 LYIGSGVTSIGSNAF
+434 LYIGSGVA
-449 RGCTGLHYMYYN
+449 
-461 ASNLNTSHFMN
+461 
-472 ANNSTSPFYN
+472 
-482 TSNPNFTTLVFGDS
+482 
-496 VSSIPVY
+496 
-503 CFCGQTGLDSIMV
+503 SIM
-516 IPDNV
+516 P
-521 TNMGQSAF
+521 SA
-529 SGCAG
+529 
-534 IDSLYISHGITSI
+534 
-547 PNHAFSGCS
+547 
-556 NIHHLVIFDNVT
+556 
-568 SIGQYAFSSCSG
+568 
-580 IDYLH
+580 
-585 LGRGLTSIPNHAFDN
+585 
-600 CSSIRNLVIPDNVSI
+600 
-615 IGEYSFYGCFSIDSI
+615 FYGC
-630 YIGSGVDSIGY
+630 
-641 GAFQN
+641 
-646 CTGLSY
+646 TELKY
-652 MYYNARNLGTSHFM
+652 MYYNARNLNMAYFM
-666 NANRGSSPFYNT
+666 RSSNSSSPFYNT
-678 STPNFTTLMFGDSVR
+678 ATNNFRTLVIGDSIR
-693 SIPVGCFYNRTTIE
+693 TIPTGCFYDRSSIDS
-707 GTLLIQNSVSYIGQ
+707 LYIDSGVTSIGSS
-721 DAFYNCDNIL
+721 AFYNCDNIL
-731 SINTNARYIGNSAF
+731 FINTNARYIGNSAF
-745 ANCDRLVS
+745 ANCNRLVS
-753 VSLGDSVQTLGSGAF
+753 VTLGDSVQTLGSGAF

-777 SLGESIISIGDRAFS
+777 MLGESITSIGDSAFR
-792 GCIRLTKPEMP
+792 GCIRLIKPELP
-803 NSIATIGARAF
+803 NSLATIGTRAF

-821 GKLTFPASIT
+821 GKLTFPTSIT
-831 HIGDSAYNGVGN
+831 HIGDYAYNGVGT

-861 FAAVDSLVTVSVPCG
+861 FAAVDSLVTVSVPCD
-876 AVLNY
+876 AILNY

-888 NFPNIVE
+888 NFPNIVG

-910 GFATVT
+910 GTATVT

-1042 ANANPDMGNVS
+1042 ANANPDMGNVG
-1053 GSGVYYYQNLVSITA
+1053 GSGVYYYQNLVSLTA

-1088 TIIVSQDSAFTA
+1088 TILVSQDSSFTA
-1100 FFALNTYSIV
+1100 YFALNTYSIV

-1230 LNNATYTAQFEIN
+1230 LNNATYIAQFEIN
-1243 SYIITVQSSNPAIG
+1243 SYTITVQSSNPAIG

-1289 NMTNPRLISVTA
+1289 NTTNPRLISVTA

-1365 VVVTDSAQYTAQFDY
+1365 VTVTDSAQYTAQFDY

-1463 GTASGSS
+1463 GTTSGSD

-1481 ATPNYGYHFTQWND
+1481 ATPNYGYHFSRWND

-1514 NFAPNQYTATCMA
+1514 SFAPNQYTATCMA
-1527 NDNTR
+1527 NDNSR
-1532 GSVTSAGGSYN
+1532 GSVTTAGGSYN
-1543 YLTSVTFTAVPNANY
+1543 YLTSITFTAVPDANY

-1567 NDNPITF
+1567 TDNPITF
-1574 TLTQDTALTAIFV
+1574 TLTQDTVLTAIFV
-1587 GLTANVDDNTMGTAT
+1587 GLTANVDDNTMGTAS

-1625 WQDGNTDNPRTVT
+1625 WQDGNSDNPRTVT

-1650 VNTYYLTLVSND
+1650 VNSYYLTLVSND

-1667 VSGSGSYNYLT
+1667 VTGSGSYNYLT

-1683 AAANDHHHFV
+1683 ATANEHHHFV

-1708 TSDTTFIAQ
+1708 TSDSTFIAQ

-1729 SNDTT
+1729 SNDTA

-1754 SPREHYHFVGWGDG
+1754 TPRTHYHFVQWGDG

-1795 TVTANDPTMGSVMGG
+1795 TVTVNDPTMGSVMGG

-1818 VTIAAQPFA
+1818 VIIAAQPFA
-1827 GYGFRGWS
+1827 NYGFRGWS

-1849 DASYQAIFYDMVGIS
+1849 DANYQAIFYDKVGIS
-1864 DVEMPDYSVNVEQNN
+1864 DVEAPDYTVNVEQNN
-1879 IHIGGVS
+1879 IHISGVS

-1899 IAYIDKSPE
+1899 IAYMDKSPE
-1908 TYIVTV
+1908 TYTVTA

>member
-1 MILIISRCHAFSFSA
+1 LIIP
-16 VCSTGQ
+16 
-22 TLYYNITS
+22 
-30 DSTVELTYPGNL
+30 DSV
-42 GIRDIYVRNY
+42 I
-52 YGGWDYTTSSPY
+52 YGG
-64 SYYSGSGIYY
+64 
-74 SLSNTFTRPIGNMV
+74 N
-88 LPQQVQYNGT
+88 
-98 TYRVTSIGPYAFYN
+98 TYRVTHIGESAFDYCWGIN
-112 CYDIQALVIPNSVTT
+112 RLVIPNSVTG
-127 IGHSAFSGCT
+127 IGQSAFYGCSGIDTLLIGSGVTWIGFSAFSGCSGIHHLVIPDNVTGIGQSAFYGCSGIDTLLIGSGVT
-137 SIDSLCLGNGITTIS
+137 SIGIS
-152 NQAFQNCTSI
+152 AFSGCSGI
-162 HKLIIPDNVT
+162 HRLVIPDNVT
-172 SIGQFAFRYCS
+172 SIGQSAFSGCS

-190 GSGAVTIE
+190 GSG
-198 DRAFGGCTGLSYMYY
+198 
-213 NARNLGVSL
+213 
-222 FMESPYYGIPGHY
+222 
-235 GGNSPFCETI
+235 
-245 TPYFSTLIIGDSVR
+245 
-259 SIPVGC
+259 
-265 FYNRPIDSLVI
+265 
-276 PDSVTSIGEYA
+276 VTSIGSSA
-287 FYNCSHIDSLYIG
+287 FY
-300 NGIIT
+300 
-305 IPNYVFTGC
+305 
-314 SSLQNLFIPNTVTSI
+314 
-329 GDSAFSGCSSIHNLI
+329 
-344 IPNNVTSIG
+344 
-353 EYAFSGCS
+353 GCS
-361 GIHNLVIPDN
+361 GIHSLVIPDN

-376 EYAFSGCSS
+376 QNAFRDCSGIDSLYIGSGVTSIGFSAFSGCS
-385 IESLYMSSGIT
+385 GIH
-396 SIPDYAFSECSSV
+396 
-409 RNLVIPNNI
+409 RLVIPDSVTSI
-418 TSIGAYS
+418 SSYAFYGCSGIDSLYIGSGVTSIGSSAFY
-425 FFGCSSIDS
+425 GCSGLKYMHYNAQNLNMIGFMHSNNSSSPFYNTATSDFRTLVIGDSSRTIPADCFYGRSSIDS
-434 LYIGSGVTSIGSNAF
+434 LYIGSGVTSIGSLAFYGCSSIHRLVILNNVTSIGQNAF
-449 RGCTGLHYMYYN
+449 QDC
-461 ASNLNTSHFMN
+461 S
-472 ANNSTSPFYN
+472 
-482 TSNPNFTTLVFGDS
+482 
-496 VSSIPVY
+496 
-503 CFCGQTGLDSIMV
+503 
-516 IPDNV
+516 
-521 TNMGQSAF
+521 
-529 SGCAG
+529 G
-534 IDSLYISHGITSI
+534 IDSLYIGSGVTTIESST
-547 PNHAFSGCS
+547 FSGCS
-556 NIHHLVIFDNVT
+556 GLIYIHYNARIMKNSAFVNCDSLTLVTINT
-568 SIGQYAFSSCSG
+568 QHIGQYAFADCDRLSQ
-580 IDYLH
+580 
-585 LGRGLTSIPNHAFDN
+585 
-600 CSSIRNLVIPDNVSI
+600 VI
-615 IGEYSFYGCFSIDSI
+615 
-630 YIGSGVDSIGY
+630 
-641 GAFQN
+641 
-646 CTGLSY
+646 L
-652 MYYNARNLGTSHFM
+652 
-666 NANRGSSPFYNT
+666 
-678 STPNFTTLMFGDSVR
+678 GDSVQ
-693 SIPVGCFYNRTTIE
+693 TIGE
-707 GTLLIQNSVSYIGQ
+707 R
-721 DAFYNCDNIL
+721 AFFNCDNIL
-731 SINTNARYIGNSAF
+731 SISTNARTIGNSAF
-745 ANCDRLVS
+745 ADCDRLVS
-753 VSLGDSVQTLGSGAF
+753 VTLGDSVQTLGSGAF

-777 SLGESIISIGDRAFS
+777 SLGENITSIGDRAFG
-792 GCIRLTKPEMP
+792 GCIRLTKPELP
-803 NSIATIGARAF
+803 GSLATIGARAF

-903 QSNNEVM
+903 GSNNEVM
-910 GFATVT
+910 GTATVT

-945 TANPRSIPM
+945 TTNPRSIPM

-992 APVTLTATAYS
+992 APVTLTATPYS

-1022 AVRDSSFTA
+1022 AVRDSAFTA

-1042 ANANPDMGNVS
+1042 ANANPDMGNVG

-1158 ITVTRDSAF
+1158 LTVTRDSAF

-1202 TLTAVPNYGY
+1202 TLTAVANYGY

-1230 LNNATYTAQFEIN
+1230 QNNATYTAQFAIN
-1243 SYIITVQSSNPAIG
+1243 SYVITVQSSNPAIG

-1289 NMTNPRLISVTA
+1289 NTDNPRLISVTA

-1426 SIEDNPRTITV
+1426 SIEDNPRTLTV

-1448 IDRHTIGVNT
+1448 IDRHTIAVGT

-1463 GTASGSS
+1463 GTVSGSS

-1476 AVWIS
+1476 AVWIT
-1481 ATPNYGYHFTQWND
+1481 ATANYGYHFTQWQD

-1514 NFAPNQYTATCMA
+1514 SFAPNQYTATCMA

-1532 GSVTSAGGSYN
+1532 GSVTTAGGSYN
-1543 YLTSVTFTAVPNANY
+1543 YLTSITFTAVPNANY

-1567 NDNPITF
+1567 TDNPITF

-1587 GLTANVDDNTMGTAT
+1587 GLTANVDDNTKGTVS
-1602 HTKTANLVE
+1602 HTKTANLIE
-1611 VVTATPNYGYHFVQ
+1611 VVTATPNYGYHFLQ
-1625 WQDGNTDNPRTVT
+1625 WQDGNTQNPRTVA
-1638 LTQDTVLTAYFA
+1638 LTQDTTLTAYFA

-1662 TTMGT
+1662 TTMGAVT
-1667 VSGSGSYNYLT
+1667 GGGSYDYLT

-1683 AAANDHHHFV
+1683 ATASEHHHFV
-1693 QWNDGNTTNPRLITL
+1693 QWNDGNTTNPRLVTV
-1708 TSDTTFIAQ
+1708 TSDSTFMAQ
-1717 FEEDARYSITVS
+1717 FEEDARYTITVHC
-1729 SNDTT
+1729 NDTA
-1734 MGTVAGSGSYYGGEQ
+1734 MGTAAGSGTYYGGEQ

-1754 SPREHYHFVGWGDG
+1754 SPRAHHHFVGWGDG

-1790 DIYTI
+1790 DRFTI
-1795 TVTANDPTMGSVMGG
+1795 TVTANDPAMGSVTGG

-1827 GYGFRGWS
+1827 NYGFRGWS
-1835 DGDTNRERTIVVTE
+1835 DGDTNRVRTIVVTE
-1849 DASYQAIFYDMVGIS
+1849 DASYQAVFYDMVGIS
-1864 DVEMPDYSVNVEQNN
+1864 DVAAPDYAVVVERNS
-1879 IHIGGVS
+1879 IHIKGVN
-1886 QRKIAVYDISGRR
+1886 QRKVAVYDIAGRR
-1899 IAYIDKSPE
+1899 IAHIDKSPD
-1908 TYIVTV
+1908 TFSVTA
-1914 PATGVYLIQVEGMRA
+1914 PAAGVYLIQVEGMRT

>member
-1 MILIISRCHAFSFSA
+1 MIKTIGQSAFIN
-16 VCSTGQ
+16 CENLQ
-22 TLYYNITS
+22 NI
-30 DSTVELTYPGNL
+30 N
-42 GIRDIYVRNY
+42 
-52 YGGWDYTTSSPY
+52 
-64 SYYSGSGIYY
+64 
-74 SLSNTFTRPIGNMV
+74 IGNS
-88 LPQQVQYNGT
+88 LT
-98 TYRVTSIGPYAFYN
+98 TINDSAFY
-112 CYDIQALVIPNSVTT
+112 
-127 IGHSAFSGCT
+127 GCS
-137 SIDSLCLGNGITTIS
+137 SIDSLYLGDSLIS
-152 NQAFQNCTSI
+152 IGNYAFFNCSAI
-162 HKLIIPDNVT
+162 HKLIIPDNVNC
-172 SIGQFAFRYCS
+172 IGLRAFSGCS
-183 GIDSLYI
+183 GLDSLYI
-190 GSGAVTIE
+190 GCRVHNIGSA
-198 DRAFGGCTGLSYMYY
+198 AFHECDSLRYIYY
-213 NARNLGVSL
+213 NANNLNQLSNIEISTFYSGTNIS
-222 FMESPYYGIPGHY
+222 S
-235 GGNSPFCETI
+235 ST
-245 TPYFSTLIIGDSVR
+245 TLIIGDSV
-259 SIPVGC
+259 STIPDYCFNGC
-265 FYNRPIDSLVI
+265 SNIDSIIVI
-276 PDSVTSIGEYA
+276 PDNVISIGEYA
-287 FYNCSHIDSLYIG
+287 FY
-300 NGIIT
+300 
-305 IPNYVFTGC
+305 
-314 SSLQNLFIPNTVTSI
+314 
-329 GDSAFSGCSSIHNLI
+329 
-344 IPNNVTSIG
+344 
-353 EYAFSGCS
+353 GCS
-361 GIHNLVIPDN
+361 GIDRLL
-371 VTSIG
+371 IG
-376 EYAFSGCSS
+376 K
-385 IESLYMSSGIT
+385 GIT
-396 SIPDYAFSECSSV
+396 SIPEGTFRD
-409 RNLVIPNNI
+409 
-418 TSIGAYS
+418 
-425 FFGCSSIDS
+425 CSSIHD
-434 LYIGSGVTSIGSNAF
+434 L
-449 RGCTGLHYMYYN
+449 
-461 ASNLNTSHFMN
+461 
-472 ANNSTSPFYN
+472 
-482 TSNPNFTTLVFGDS
+482 
-496 VSSIPVY
+496 SIPDEVIRI
-503 CFCGQTGLDSIMV
+503 GQRAFAGCTGLDSITFNAKECM
-516 IPDNV
+516 
-521 TNMGQSAF
+521 NMNSDSVF
-529 SGCAG
+529 EGC
-534 IDSLYISHGITSI
+534 
-547 PNHAFSGCS
+547 
-556 NIHHLVIFDNVT
+556 
-568 SIGQYAFSSCSG
+568 
-580 IDYLH
+580 
-585 LGRGLTSIPNHAFDN
+585 
-600 CSSIRNLVIPDNVSI
+600 
-615 IGEYSFYGCFSIDSI
+615 
-630 YIGSGVDSIGY
+630 
-641 GAFQN
+641 
-646 CTGLSY
+646 
-652 MYYNARNLGTSHFM
+652 
-666 NANRGSSPFYNT
+666 
-678 STPNFTTLMFGDSVR
+678 DSVR
-693 SIPVGCFYNRTTIE
+693 YFMIGENVHRFPDSAFTKFNHLIDSFPNLDSLRYVGKWNFSNWRHTGNLDLPSCVDTIAE
-707 GTLLIQNSVSYIGQ
+707 Y
-721 DAFYNCDNIL
+721 AFFNCENIL
-731 SINTNARYIGNSAF
+731 SLSTNARYIGNNAF
-745 ANCDRLVS
+745 ANCDRLSQVILIDSVQTIGDSAFLNCDNLLTVSTNAQSIGYMTFADCDSLLNVHANTQSIGRYAFTNCDRLVS
-753 VSLGDSVQTLGSGAF
+753 VTLGDSVQTLGNGAF

-777 SLGESIISIGDRAFS
+777 SLGEGISTIGDSAFS
-792 GCIRLTKPEMP
+792 GCIRLIKPEMP
-803 NSIATIGARAF
+803 NSIANIGARAF

-831 HIGDSAYNGVGN
+831 HIGDYAYNGVGN

-910 GFATVT
+910 GSASVT

-954 TQDSTFTAIFVVNNS
+954 TQDSAFTAIFVVNNS

-1053 GSGVYYYQNLVSITA
+1053 GSGVYYYQNLVSLTA

-1476 AVWIS
+1476 AIWIS

-1514 NFAPNQYTATCMA
+1514 SFAPNQYTATCMA
-1527 NDNTR
+1527 NDNSR
-1532 GSVTSAGGSYN
+1532 GSVTTAGGSYN

-1574 TLTQDTALTAIFV
+1574 TLTQDTMLTAIFV
-1587 GLTANVDDNTMGTAT
+1587 GLTANVDDNTMGTAS

-1611 VVTATPNYGYHFVQ
+1611 VVTAMPNYGYHFVQ
-1625 WQDGNTDNPRTVT
+1625 WQDGNTDNPRTVI

-1693 QWNDGNTTNPRLITL
+1693 QWNDGNTTNPRLITV
-1708 TSDTTFIAQ
+1708 TSDSTFIAQ

-1754 SPREHYHFVGWGDG
+1754 TPSEHHHFVGWGDG

-1790 DIYTI
+1790 DIFTI

-1810 GEYGYGTE
+1810 GEYGYGAE

-1849 DASYQAIFYDMVGIS
+1849 DADYQAIFYDMVGIS
-1864 DVEMPDYSVNVEQNN
+1864 DVEMPDYSVNVERNV
-1879 IHIGGVS
+1879 IHIEGVS

-1908 TYIVTV
+1908 TFVVTV

>member
-1 MILIISRCHAFSFSA
+1 MKKYTILLFFLLASHCAIAYDFSA

-22 TLYYNITS
+22 TLYYNIIS
-30 DSTVELTYPGNL
+30 DSTVEVTYASNIPPGSSAITHFVSYS
-42 GIRDIYVRNY
+42 GYVNTAYEDNVLHLDRNFCISI
-52 YGGWDYTTSSPY
+52 GGYFSGCSSPGQIY
-64 SYYSGSGIYY
+64 IYGCHESKPYGIYEDTNVLAPFCEGSGYIYY
-74 SLSNTFTRPIGNMV
+74 KILVNYLTGPTSN
-88 LPQQVQYNGT
+88 
-98 TYRVTSIGPYAFYN
+98 
-112 CYDIQALVIPNSVTT
+112 LVIPSSVEW
-127 IGHSAFSGCT
+127 
-137 SIDSLCLGNGITTIS
+137 NG
-152 NQAFQNCTSI
+152 
-162 HKLIIPDNVT
+162 V
-172 SIGQFAFRYCS
+172 
-183 GIDSLYI
+183 LY
-190 GSGAVTIE
+190 
-198 DRAFGGCTGLSYMYY
+198 
-213 NARNLGVSL
+213 
-222 FMESPYYGIPGHY
+222 
-235 GGNSPFCETI
+235 
-245 TPYFSTLIIGDSVR
+245 
-259 SIPVGC
+259 
-265 FYNRPIDSLVI
+265 
-276 PDSVTSIGEYA
+276 SVTSIGEYA
-287 FYNCSHIDSLYIG
+287 FKDCDSLFSVVANVSHIGQSAFADCDRLSQV
-300 NGIIT
+300 
-305 IPNYVFTGC
+305 VFGDGVQT
-314 SSLQNLFIPNTVTSI
+314 I
-329 GDSAFSGCSSIHNLI
+329 GDSAFFNCNNLLTVST
-344 IPNNVTSIG
+344 NTQ
-353 EYAFSGCS
+353 
-361 GIHNLVIPDN
+361 
-371 VTSIG
+371 
-376 EYAFSGCSS
+376 
-385 IESLYMSSGIT
+385 
-396 SIPDYAFSECSSV
+396 
-409 RNLVIPNNI
+409 
-418 TSIGAYS
+418 
-425 FFGCSSIDS
+425 
-434 LYIGSGVTSIGSNAF
+434 SIGSNAF
-449 RGCTGLHYMYYN
+449 
-461 ASNLNTSHFMN
+461 A
-472 ANNSTSPFYN
+472 
-482 TSNPNFTTLVFGDS
+482 D
-496 VSSIPVY
+496 
-503 CFCGQTGLDSIMV
+503 
-516 IPDNV
+516 
-521 TNMGQSAF
+521 
-529 SGCAG
+529 
-534 IDSLYISHGITSI
+534 
-547 PNHAFSGCS
+547 
-556 NIHHLVIFDNVT
+556 
-568 SIGQYAFSSCSG
+568 
-580 IDYLH
+580 
-585 LGRGLTSIPNHAFDN
+585 
-600 CSSIRNLVIPDNVSI
+600 
-615 IGEYSFYGCFSIDSI
+615 
-630 YIGSGVDSIGY
+630 
-641 GAFQN
+641 
-646 CTGLSY
+646 
-652 MYYNARNLGTSHFM
+652 
-666 NANRGSSPFYNT
+666 
-678 STPNFTTLMFGDSVR
+678 
-693 SIPVGCFYNRTTIE
+693 
-707 GTLLIQNSVSYIGQ
+707 
-721 DAFYNCDNIL
+721 
-731 SINTNARYIGNSAF
+731 
-745 ANCDRLVS
+745 CDRLVN
-753 VSLGDSVQTLGSGAF
+753 VTLGDSVQTIGSGAF

-777 SLGESIISIGDRAFS
+777 SLGGSITSIGDSAFS
-792 GCIRLTKPEMP
+792 GCIRLIKPELP
-803 NSIATIGARAF
+803 NSLATIGARAF

-831 HIGDSAYNGVGN
+831 HIGDYAYCGVGN

-861 FAAVDSLVTVSVPCG
+861 FASVDSLVTVSVPCG

-910 GFATVT
+910 GTATVT
-916 QQTTCSNHTATIYAV
+916 QQTTCSNHNATIYAV

-954 TQDSTFTAIFVVNNS
+954 TQDSAFTAIFVVNNS

-977 STMGSVSGTGLYGYN
+977 STMGSVSGSGLYGYN

-1003 GYHFLRWS
+1003 GYHFLRWN

-1053 GSGVYYYQNLVSITA
+1053 GSGVYYYQNLVSLTA

-1088 TIIVSQDSAFTA
+1088 TILVSQDSAFTA
-1100 FFALNTYSIV
+1100 YFALNTYSIV

-1289 NMTNPRLISVTA
+1289 NTTNPRLISVTA

-1417 HYHFTMWND
+1417 HYHFSMWND

-1481 ATPNYGYHFTQWND
+1481 ATPNYGYHFTQWQD

-1514 NFAPNQYTATCMA
+1514 SFAPNQYTATCMA
-1527 NDNTR
+1527 NDNSR
-1532 GSVTSAGGSYN
+1532 GSVASAGGSYN

-1567 NDNPITF
+1567 ADNPITF
-1574 TLTQDTALTAIFV
+1574 TLTQDTVLTAIFV

-1625 WQDGNTDNPRTVT
+1625 WQDGNTDNPCTIT

-1650 VNTYYLTLVSND
+1650 VNSYHVTLGSND
-1662 TTMGT
+1662 STL
-1667 VSGSGSYNYLT
+1667 GSVQGGGDYDYLS
-1678 QVTLT
+1678 QVTISAT
-1683 AAANDHHHFV
+1683 AAQHCHFV
-1693 QWNDGNTTNPRLITL
+1693 QWSDGNTTNPRLLTL
-1708 TSDTTFIAQ
+1708 TCDTMFTALFERDQQYQIVVTANDSTRGSVAGGGQYYLGEAVAIAATANEHYYFEQWSDGVTSNP
-1717 FEEDARYSITVS
+1717 RVVTVTGNAVYTAVFKPVMYTLTVEA
-1729 SNDTT
+1729 NDYA
-1734 MGTVAGSGSYYGGEQ
+1734 MGQVTGSGSYAFGSHVTIEARAFGGYYFAGWNDGVTEER
-1749 VVLTA
+1749 
-1754 SPREHYHFVGWGDG
+1754 REV
-1768 NTQNPRTITVVGDA
+1768 
-1782 DYTAVFEA
+1782 
-1790 DIYTI
+1790 
-1795 TVTANDPTMGSVMGG
+1795 TVTSDSTFTAEFKTNVGV
-1810 GEYGYGTE
+1810 GEVEEETAR
-1818 VTIAAQPFA
+1818 I
-1827 GYGFRGWS
+1827 
-1835 DGDTNRERTIVVTE
+1835 IVRNGRVIVE
-1849 DASYQAIFYDMVGIS
+1849 GVDCKHVQIYDL
-1864 DVEMPDYSVNVEQNN
+1864 
-1879 IHIGGVS
+1879 
-1886 QRKIAVYDISGRR
+1886 SGRR
-1899 IAYIDKSPE
+1899 HDVE
-1908 TYIVTV
+1908 GQL
-1914 PATGVYLIQVEGMRA
+1914 PAGVYLVCIDGRIMK
-1929 RKVVVY
+1929 KVVVM

>member
-1 MILIISRCHAFSFSA
+1 MKKTLLTILLILIISRCHAFSFSA

-42 GIRDIYVRNY
+42 AVDQILRWSYDPYINY
-52 YGGWDYTTSSPY
+52 SSWYGNYNIAYTY
-64 SYYSGSGIYY
+64 
-74 SLSNTFTRPIGNMV
+74 TRPTGNIII
-88 LPQQVQYNGT
+88 PQQVQSGGT
-98 TYRVTSIGPYAFYN
+98 MYTVTNIGACAFYN
-112 CYDIQALVIPNSVTT
+112 CSGINNLIIPNSVTT
-127 IGHSAFSGCT
+127 IGSNAFCGCT

-152 NQAFQNCTSI
+152 DHAFKNCTSI
-162 HKLIIPDNVT
+162 QKLIIPDNVT
-172 SIGQFAFRYCS
+172 SIGQQAFQYCS

-190 GSGAVTIE
+190 GSSVMTIE
-198 DRAFGGCTGLSYMYY
+198 DRAFQGCSGLSYMYY
-213 NARNLGVSL
+213 NARNLSSGL
-222 FMESPYYGIPGHY
+222 FDNPDYGLPGHY
-235 GGNSPFCETI
+235 GYGYPFLETY
-245 TPYFSTLIIGDSVR
+245 TPYFTTLIIGDSVR
-259 SIPVGC
+259 TIPWGC
-265 FYNRPIDSLVI
+265 FYNCPLDSLVVI

-287 FYNCSHIDSLYIG
+287 FYGCNHIDSLYIG
-300 NGIIT
+300 NGITT
-305 IPNYVFTGC
+305 IPNYAFTEC
-314 SSLQNLFIPNTVTSI
+314 NSIQNLVIPNNITSI
-329 GDSAFSGCSSIHNLI
+329 GDSAFAGCSSIH
-344 IPNNVTSIG
+344 
-353 EYAFSGCS
+353 Y
-361 GIHNLVIPDN
+361 LVIPDN

-376 EYAFSGCSS
+376 EYVFMGCNGFD
-385 IESLYMSSGIT
+385 SLYVSSGIT
-396 SIPDYAFSECSSV
+396 SIPNHAFHGCSSIQ
-409 RNLVIPNNI
+409 NLVIPDNVNNI
-418 TSIGAYS
+418 GQYA
-425 FFGCSSIDS
+425 FAGCLSIDS

-449 RGCTGLHYMYYN
+449 RGCTGLQYMYYN

-472 ANNSTSPFYN
+472 SDNSSSPFYN
-482 TSNPNFTTLVFGDS
+482 TSNPDFTTLVFGDS
-496 VSSIPVY
+496 VSSIPEY
-503 CFCGQTGLDSIMV
+503 CFCGQTGIGSTMV
-516 IPDNV
+516 IPDNISS
-521 TNMGQSAF
+521 MGISAF
-529 SGCAG
+529 SGCSG

-556 NIHHLVIFDNVT
+556 NLHNLVISDNVT
-568 SIGQYAFSSCSG
+568 SIGLHAFSGCSG

-585 LGRGLTSIPNHAFDN
+585 LGSGLTSIRNRAFYN
-600 CSSIRNLVIPDNVSI
+600 CSSIHNLVIPDNVNN
-615 IGEYSFYGCFSIDSI
+615 IGQYAFYGCFSIDSL
-630 YIGSGVDSIGY
+630 YIGSGVDSIGF

-693 SIPVGCFYNRTTIE
+693 SIPVGCFHNRTTIE
-707 GTLLIQNSVSYIGQ
+707 GTLLIQDSVSHIGQ

-731 SINTNARYIGNSAF
+731 SINTNARYIGNNSF

-753 VSLGDSVQTLGSGAF
+753 VTLGDSVQTLGSGAF
-768 SGCFRLNNV
+768 NGCFRLNNV
-777 SLGESIISIGDRAFS
+777 TLGEGITSIGDSAFG
-792 GCIRLTKPEMP
+792 GCIRLTNPELP
-803 NSIATIGARAF
+803 NSLSTIGARAF

-821 GKLTFPASIT
+821 GKLTFPTSIT
-831 HIGDSAYNGVGN
+831 HIGDSAYNGVGT
-843 ITEIEMKGSTPP
+843 ITEMEMKGSTPP

-903 QSNNEVM
+903 GSNNEVM
-910 GFATVT
+910 GTATVT
-916 QQTTCSNHTATIYAV
+916 QQTTCTNYTATIYAV

-945 TANPRSIPM
+945 TTNPRSIPM

-1042 ANANPDMGNVS
+1042 ANANPGMGNVG

-1158 ITVTRDSAF
+1158 LTVTRDSAF
-1167 TAQFA
+1167 IAQFA
-1172 ANSYTLTVAPNDAT
+1172 ANSYTLTVAANDAT

-1202 TLTAVPNYGY
+1202 TLSAVANYGY

-1218 DAVTDNPRTVTV
+1218 DAVTDNPRIVTV
-1230 LNNATYTAQFEIN
+1230 LNNATYTAQFAIN
-1243 SYIITVQSSNPAIG
+1243 SYTLTVQSSNPAIG

-1267 LTPVNITALPNAGY
+1267 LTPVNITALPNVGY
-1281 HFTQWSDG
+1281 HFVQWSDG
-1289 NMTNPRLISVTA
+1289 NTTNPRLVSVTA

-1323 TMGSVSGSGTY
+1323 TMGYVSGSGTY
-1334 NHNSTATLTATPY
+1334 NHNSTATLTATAY

-1358 NTQNPRT
+1358 NTLNPRT

-1391 VTLGTAT
+1391 VMVGTAI
-1398 GGGSYNYLS
+1398 GGGTYNYLS

-1426 SIEDNPRTITV
+1426 SVEDNPRTITV
-1437 TRDTTLTAHFA
+1437 TRDTTLTAHFS

-1463 GTASGSS
+1463 GTASGSD

-1476 AVWIS
+1476 AVWIT
-1481 ATPNYGYHFTQWND
+1481 ATPNYGYHFVQWQD

-1514 NFAPNQYTATCMA
+1514 SFAPNQYTATCSA

-1532 GSVTSAGGSYN
+1532 GTVTSAGGSYN
-1543 YLTSVTFTAVPNANY
+1543 YLTSLTFTAVPDANY

-1567 NDNPITF
+1567 TDNPITF
-1574 TLTQDTALTAIFV
+1574 TLTRDTALTAIFV
-1587 GLTANVDDNTMGTAT
+1587 GLTANVNDNLLGTAF
-1602 HTKTANLVE
+1602 HTKLANLVE
-1611 VVTATPNYGYHFVQ
+1611 EVTATPNYGYHFVQ
-1625 WQDGNTDNPRTVT
+1625 WQDGNSDNPRTVT
-1638 LTQDTVLTAYFA
+1638 LTQDTTMTAYFA

-1662 TTMGT
+1662 STMGT
-1667 VSGSGSYNYLT
+1667 VTGSGSYNYLT

-1683 AAANDHHHFV
+1683 ATANEHYHFV

-1717 FEEDARYSITVS
+1717 FEEDTRYSITVS

-1734 MGTVAGSGSYYGGEQ
+1734 MGTVSGTGTYYGGEQ

-1754 SPREHYHFVGWGDG
+1754 SPSEHHHFVGWGDG

-1790 DIYTI
+1790 DIFTI
-1795 TVTANDPTMGSVMGG
+1795 TVTANDPTMGSVMGS

-1827 GYGFRGWS
+1827 GFGFRGWS

-1849 DASYQAIFYDMVGIS
+1849 DANYQAIFYDMVGIS
-1864 DVEMPDYSVNVEQNN
+1864 DVETMDYSVNVEQNN

-1886 QRKIAVYDISGRR
+1886 QRKVAVYDISGRR

-1908 TYIVTV
+1908 TFLVTV

>member
-1 MILIISRCHAFSFSA
+1 
-16 VCSTGQ
+16 
-22 TLYYNITS
+22 
-30 DSTVELTYPGNL
+30 
-42 GIRDIYVRNY
+42 
-52 YGGWDYTTSSPY
+52 
-64 SYYSGSGIYY
+64 
-74 SLSNTFTRPIGNMV
+74 
-88 LPQQVQYNGT
+88 
-98 TYRVTSIGPYAFYN
+98 
-112 CYDIQALVIPNSVTT
+112 
-127 IGHSAFSGCT
+127 
-137 SIDSLCLGNGITTIS
+137 
-152 NQAFQNCTSI
+152 
-162 HKLIIPDNVT
+162 
-172 SIGQFAFRYCS
+172 
-183 GIDSLYI
+183 
-190 GSGAVTIE
+190 
-198 DRAFGGCTGLSYMYY
+198 
-213 NARNLGVSL
+213 
-222 FMESPYYGIPGHY
+222 
-235 GGNSPFCETI
+235 
-245 TPYFSTLIIGDSVR
+245 
-259 SIPVGC
+259 
-265 FYNRPIDSLVI
+265 
-276 PDSVTSIGEYA
+276 
-287 FYNCSHIDSLYIG
+287 
-300 NGIIT
+300 
-305 IPNYVFTGC
+305 
-314 SSLQNLFIPNTVTSI
+314 
-329 GDSAFSGCSSIHNLI
+329 
-344 IPNNVTSIG
+344 
-353 EYAFSGCS
+353 
-361 GIHNLVIPDN
+361 
-371 VTSIG
+371 
-376 EYAFSGCSS
+376 
-385 IESLYMSSGIT
+385 
-396 SIPDYAFSECSSV
+396 
-409 RNLVIPNNI
+409 
-418 TSIGAYS
+418 
-425 FFGCSSIDS
+425 
-434 LYIGSGVTSIGSNAF
+434 
-449 RGCTGLHYMYYN
+449 
-461 ASNLNTSHFMN
+461 
-472 ANNSTSPFYN
+472 
-482 TSNPNFTTLVFGDS
+482 
-496 VSSIPVY
+496 
-503 CFCGQTGLDSIMV
+503 
-516 IPDNV
+516 
-521 TNMGQSAF
+521 
-529 SGCAG
+529 
-534 IDSLYISHGITSI
+534 
-547 PNHAFSGCS
+547 
-556 NIHHLVIFDNVT
+556 
-568 SIGQYAFSSCSG
+568 
-580 IDYLH
+580 
-585 LGRGLTSIPNHAFDN
+585 
-600 CSSIRNLVIPDNVSI
+600 
-615 IGEYSFYGCFSIDSI
+615 
-630 YIGSGVDSIGY
+630 
-641 GAFQN
+641 
-646 CTGLSY
+646 
-652 MYYNARNLGTSHFM
+652 
-666 NANRGSSPFYNT
+666 
-678 STPNFTTLMFGDSVR
+678 MFGDSLQVIGN
-693 SIPVGCFYNRTTIE
+693 SAFANCDSL
-707 GTLLIQNSVSYIGQ
+707 TLISPINAKTIGQ
-721 DAFYNCDNIL
+721 LAFANCNRLTQVILGDSVQNIGNNAFINCDNIL
-731 SINTNARYIGNSAF
+731 SINTNAKTIGNSAF

-753 VSLGDSVQTLGSGAF
+753 VTLGDSVQALGNRAF
-768 SGCFRLNNV
+768 SGCFRINNV
-777 SLGESIISIGDRAFS
+777 SLGEGITSIGNSAFS
-792 GCIRLTKPEMP
+792 GCIRLTNPELP
-803 NSIATIGARAF
+803 NSLATIGARAF

-910 GFATVT
+910 GSATVT
-916 QQTTCSNHTATIYAV
+916 RQTTCSNHTATIYAV

-954 TQDSTFTAIFVVNNS
+954 TQDSAFTAIFVVNNS

-992 APVTLTATAYS
+992 APVTLTATPYS

-1053 GSGVYYYQNLVSITA
+1053 GSGVYYYQNLVSLTA

-1088 TIIVSQDSAFTA
+1088 TILVSQDSAFTA
-1100 FFALNTYSIV
+1100 YFALNTYSIV

-1167 TAQFA
+1167 TAHFA

-1202 TLTAVPNYGY
+1202 TLTAVANYGY

-1243 SYIITVQSSNPAIG
+1243 SYTITVQSSNPAIG

-1289 NMTNPRLISVTA
+1289 NTSNPRLISVTA

-1407 QVALTAVPAP
+1407 QVALAAVPAP

-1463 GTASGSS
+1463 GTTSGSD

-1476 AVWIS
+1476 AVWIT
-1481 ATPNYGYHFTQWND
+1481 ATPNYGYHFTQWQD
-1495 GNSSNPRRV
+1495 GSSSNPRRV

-1514 NFAPNQYTATCMA
+1514 SFAPNQYTAICMA

-1567 NDNPITF
+1567 TDNPITF
-1574 TLTQDTALTAIFV
+1574 TLTQDTTLTAIFV
-1587 GLTANVDDNTMGTAT
+1587 GLTANVDDNTMGTAS

-1678 QVTLT
+1678 QVTFT
-1683 AAANDHHHFV
+1683 ATANEHHHFV

-1708 TSDTTFIAQ
+1708 TSDSTFIAQ

-1729 SNDTT
+1729 SNDTA
-1734 MGTVAGSGSYYGGEQ
+1734 MGTVAGTGSYYGGEQ

-1754 SPREHYHFVGWGDG
+1754 TPRTHYHFVQWGDG

-1790 DIYTI
+1790 DIFTI

-1827 GYGFRGWS
+1827 SFGFRGWS

-1849 DASYQAIFYDMVGIS
+1849 DADYQAIFYDMVGIS
-1864 DVEMPDYSVNVEQNN
+1864 DVDMPDYLVKVKHNI
-1879 IHIGGVS
+1879 IHIEGVS
-1886 QRKIAVYDISGRR
+1886 QRRIAVYDISGRR
-1899 IAYIDKSPE
+1899 IAYIDKSPD
-1908 TYIVTV
+1908 TFIVTV

>member
-1 MILIISRCHAFSFSA
+1 MLESILLTHYILYNQMKRIILALLLLLAAIETYAYSFSA
-16 VCSTGQ
+16 ECSTGQ
-22 TLYYNITS
+22 TLYYSITS
-30 DSTVELTYPGNL
+30 DSTVAVTYAAFESFWHVTYNT
-42 GIRDIYVRNY
+42 YTYY
-52 YGGWDYTTSSPY
+52 YGHTKPSGYLVIPDSVTY
-64 SYYSGSGIYY
+64 S
-74 SLSNTFTRPIGNMV
+74 
-88 LPQQVQYNGT
+88 GT
-98 TYRVTSIGPYAFYN
+98 TYRVTSIGDYAFYD
-112 CYDIQALVIPNSVTT
+112 CSDIQRLVIIPNSVTS
-127 IGHSAFSGCT
+127 IGH
-137 SIDSLCLGNGITTIS
+137 
-152 NQAFQNCTSI
+152 
-162 HKLIIPDNVT
+162 
-172 SIGQFAFRYCS
+172 
-183 GIDSLYI
+183 
-190 GSGAVTIE
+190 
-198 DRAFGGCTGLSYMYY
+198 
-213 NARNLGVSL
+213 
-222 FMESPYYGIPGHY
+222 
-235 GGNSPFCETI
+235 
-245 TPYFSTLIIGDSVR
+245 
-259 SIPVGC
+259 
-265 FYNRPIDSLVI
+265 
-276 PDSVTSIGEYA
+276 YA
-287 FYNCSHIDSLYIG
+287 FYNCSG
-300 NGIIT
+300 
-305 IPNYVFTGC
+305 
-314 SSLQNLFIPNTVTSI
+314 
-329 GDSAFSGCSSIHNLI
+329 
-344 IPNNVTSIG
+344 
-353 EYAFSGCS
+353 
-361 GIHNLVIPDN
+361 
-371 VTSIG
+371 
-376 EYAFSGCSS
+376 
-385 IESLYMSSGIT
+385 
-396 SIPDYAFSECSSV
+396 
-409 RNLVIPNNI
+409 
-418 TSIGAYS
+418 
-425 FFGCSSIDS
+425 IDS
-434 LYIGSGVTSIGSNAF
+434 LYIGSGVTSIVSSAF
-449 RGCTGLHYMYYN
+449 YGCTGL
-461 ASNLNTSHFMN
+461 
-472 ANNSTSPFYN
+472 
-482 TSNPNFTTLVFGDS
+482 
-496 VSSIPVY
+496 
-503 CFCGQTGLDSIMV
+503 
-516 IPDNV
+516 
-521 TNMGQSAF
+521 
-529 SGCAG
+529 
-534 IDSLYISHGITSI
+534 
-547 PNHAFSGCS
+547 
-556 NIHHLVIFDNVT
+556 
-568 SIGQYAFSSCSG
+568 
-580 IDYLH
+580 
-585 LGRGLTSIPNHAFDN
+585 
-600 CSSIRNLVIPDNVSI
+600 
-615 IGEYSFYGCFSIDSI
+615 E
-630 YIGSGVDSIGY
+630 
-641 GAFQN
+641 
-646 CTGLSY
+646 Y
-652 MYYNARNLGTSHFM
+652 MYYNARNLNSTNDYSSFLNGTVNNFRTLVIGDSVRTIPSHCFRGRSSIDSTVVIPDSVTSIGGYAFYGCSGIDTLVIGRGVTTISQYAFQNCSGIRKLTIPGNVTSIEQWAFSGCSGIDSLHIGSGVTSIGSSAFSGCSSIRLLVIPNNVTSIGSSAFYGCSGIDSLHIGSGVTSIGPSVFRGCFSIHRLVIPNNVTSIEEHAFDSCSGIDTLVIGSGVTLIGSSAFNGCLGLEYM
-666 NANRGSSPFYNT
+666 HYNARNLNTENYMHFSSSSSPFYNT
-678 STPNFTTLMFGDSVR
+678 TTNNFRTLVIGDSVR
-693 SIPVGCFYNRTTIE
+693 TIPVGCFRDRRSIDS
-707 GTLLIQNSVSYIGQ
+707 LYIDSGVTSIGSS
-721 DAFYNCDNIL
+721 AFFNCDNIL
-731 SINTNARYIGNSAF
+731 SVNTNARYIGNSTF

-753 VSLGDSVQTLGSGAF
+753 VTLGDSVQTIGSGTF

-777 SLGESIISIGDRAFS
+777 SLGESIISIGDSAFS
-792 GCIRLTKPEMP
+792 GCIRLIKPDLP
-803 NSIATIGARAF
+803 NSLATIGTRAF

-831 HIGDSAYNGVGN
+831 HIGDYAYNGVGN
-843 ITEIEMKGSTPP
+843 IMEIEMKGNTPP

-910 GFATVT
+910 GSATVT

-992 APVTLTATAYS
+992 APVTLTATPYS

-1053 GSGVYYYQNLVSITA
+1053 GSGVYYYQNLVSLTA

-1088 TIIVSQDSAFTA
+1088 TILVSQDSAFTA

-1202 TLTAVPNYGY
+1202 TLTAVANYGY

-1243 SYIITVQSSNPAIG
+1243 SYTITVQSSNPAIG

-1289 NMTNPRLISVTA
+1289 NTSNPRLISVTA

-1407 QVALTAVPAP
+1407 QVALAAVPAP

-1463 GTASGSS
+1463 GTTSGSD

-1476 AVWIS
+1476 AVWIT
-1481 ATPNYGYHFTQWND
+1481 ATPNYGYHFTQWQD
-1495 GNSSNPRRV
+1495 GSSSNPRRV

-1514 NFAPNQYTATCMA
+1514 SFAPNQYTAICMA

-1567 NDNPITF
+1567 TDNPITF
-1574 TLTQDTALTAIFV
+1574 TLTQDTTLTAIFV
-1587 GLTANVDDNTMGTAT
+1587 GLTANVDDNTMGTAS

-1678 QVTLT
+1678 QVTFT
-1683 AAANDHHHFV
+1683 ATANEHHHFV

-1708 TSDTTFIAQ
+1708 TSDSTFIAQ

-1729 SNDTT
+1729 SNDTA
-1734 MGTVAGSGSYYGGEQ
+1734 MGTVAGTGSYYGGEQ

-1754 SPREHYHFVGWGDG
+1754 TPRTHYHFVQWGDG

-1790 DIYTI
+1790 DIFTI

-1827 GYGFRGWS
+1827 SFGFRGWS

-1849 DASYQAIFYDMVGIS
+1849 DADYQAIFYDMVGIS
-1864 DVEMPDYSVNVEQNN
+1864 DVDMPDYLVKVKHNI
-1879 IHIGGVS
+1879 IHIEGVS
-1886 QRKIAVYDISGRR
+1886 QRRIAVYDISGRR
-1899 IAYIDKSPE
+1899 IAYIDKSPD
-1908 TYIVTV
+1908 TFIVTV

>member
-1 MILIISRCHAFSFSA
+1 MKSKSIILLIALLFEVNNVYAYDFSA

-22 TLYYNITS
+22 TLYYNILT
-30 DSTVELTYPGNL
+30 DYTVGVTYTYSGYGTFHYSPPPVGNL
-42 GIRDIYVRNY
+42 VIPDSVLHDSVY
-52 YGGWDYTTSSPY
+52 YKVTQIGEHAFDGCEY
-64 SYYSGSGIYY
+64 I
-74 SLSNTFTRPIGNMV
+74 SN
-88 LPQQVQYNGT
+88 
-98 TYRVTSIGPYAFYN
+98 VT
-112 CYDIQALVIPNSVTT
+112 IPNSVTV
-127 IGHSAFSGCT
+127 IGRW
-137 SIDSLCLGNGITTIS
+137 
-152 NQAFQNCTSI
+152 AFQNCSGI
-162 HKLIIPDNVT
+162 HNLIIPDNVT
-172 SIGQFAFRYCS
+172 IIEESAFAGCS
-183 GIDSLYI
+183 GIDSLY
-190 GSGAVTIE
+190 
-198 DRAFGGCTGLSYMYY
+198 FGCGLTSLGEHTFSGCTGLRYMNY
-213 NARNLGVSL
+213 NAKNLQL
-222 FMESPYYGIPGHY
+222 TYYTDLSHITH
-235 GGNSPFCETI
+235 NTAPFC
-245 TPYFSTLIIGDSVR
+245 
-259 SIPVGC
+259 
-265 FYNRPIDSLVI
+265 
-276 PDSVTSIGEYA
+276 
-287 FYNCSHIDSLYIG
+287 
-300 NGIIT
+300 
-305 IPNYVFTGC
+305 
-314 SSLQNLFIPNTVTSI
+314 
-329 GDSAFSGCSSIHNLI
+329 
-344 IPNNVTSIG
+344 
-353 EYAFSGCS
+353 
-361 GIHNLVIPDN
+361 
-371 VTSIG
+371 
-376 EYAFSGCSS
+376 
-385 IESLYMSSGIT
+385 
-396 SIPDYAFSECSSV
+396 
-409 RNLVIPNNI
+409 
-418 TSIGAYS
+418 
-425 FFGCSSIDS
+425 
-434 LYIGSGVTSIGSNAF
+434 
-449 RGCTGLHYMYYN
+449 
-461 ASNLNTSHFMN
+461 
-472 ANNSTSPFYN
+472 
-482 TSNPNFTTLVFGDS
+482 
-496 VSSIPVY
+496 
-503 CFCGQTGLDSIMV
+503 
-516 IPDNV
+516 
-521 TNMGQSAF
+521 
-529 SGCAG
+529 
-534 IDSLYISHGITSI
+534 
-547 PNHAFSGCS
+547 
-556 NIHHLVIFDNVT
+556 
-568 SIGQYAFSSCSG
+568 
-580 IDYLH
+580 
-585 LGRGLTSIPNHAFDN
+585 
-600 CSSIRNLVIPDNVSI
+600 
-615 IGEYSFYGCFSIDSI
+615 
-630 YIGSGVDSIGY
+630 
-641 GAFQN
+641 
-646 CTGLSY
+646 
-652 MYYNARNLGTSHFM
+652 
-666 NANRGSSPFYNT
+666 NT
-678 STPNFTTLMFGDSVR
+678 STPNFTTLIIGDSVR
-693 SIPVGCFYNRTTIE
+693 IIPARCFGGRNSIDSLYIGSNVVYIGHSAFGGCTGLKYMYYNAKNLENMHFMDINWVQGAYPYYHDTPFYQTATTYFNTLIIGDSVRNIPGYCFYGRSYIDSVVIQGGTSIGEYAFCGCLGIASLYIGSGIISISNNAFESCYSIHNLVIPE
-707 GTLLIQNSVSYIGQ
+707 GVINIGQGAFAACVSLDSITFNAKECMSMNGGSVFAGCNNVSYIGIGENVHRFP
-721 DAFYNCDNIL
+721 DSAFTVFNHLLDTIPWRDSLRYVGAWNFRDRNEMTGSFIIPTIDTIATGAFYNCDNLL
-731 SINTNARYIGNSAF
+731 SVNANARYIGNNAF
-745 ANCDRLVS
+745 SNCDRLVT
-753 VSLGDSVQTLGSGAF
+753 VNLGDSVQALGNEAF
-768 SGCFRLNNV
+768 SGCFRLNNA
-777 SLGESIISIGDRAFS
+777 SFGEGIISIGDSAFG
-792 GCIRLTKPEMP
+792 GCIRLIKPELP
-803 NSIATIGARAF
+803 SSLATIGTRAF

-910 GFATVT
+910 GTATVT
-916 QQTTCSNHTATIYAV
+916 QQTTCTNHTATIYAV

-945 TANPRSIPM
+945 TANPRTIPM

-1003 GYHFLRWS
+1003 GYHFLRWN

-1042 ANANPDMGNVS
+1042 ANANPDMGNVG

-1158 ITVTRDSAF
+1158 LTVTRDSAF
-1167 TAQFA
+1167 IAQFA
-1172 ANSYTLTVAPNDAT
+1172 ANSYTLTVAANDAT

-1202 TLTAVPNYGY
+1202 TLSAVANYGY

-1218 DAVTDNPRTVTV
+1218 DAVTDNPRIVTV
-1230 LNNATYTAQFEIN
+1230 LNNATYTAQFAIN
-1243 SYIITVQSSNPAIG
+1243 SYTLTVQSSNPAIG

-1267 LTPVNITALPNAGY
+1267 LTPVNITALPNVGY
-1281 HFTQWSDG
+1281 HFVQWSDG
-1289 NMTNPRLISVTA
+1289 NTTNPRLVSVTA

-1391 VTLGTAT
+1391 VMVGTAI

-1417 HYHFTMWND
+1417 HYHFSMWND
-1426 SIEDNPRTITV
+1426 SVEDNPRTITV
-1437 TRDTTLTAHFA
+1437 TRDTTLTAHFS

-1463 GTASGSS
+1463 GTASGSD

-1476 AVWIS
+1476 AVWIT
-1481 ATPNYGYHFTQWND
+1481 ATPNYGYHFTQWQD

-1514 NFAPNQYTATCMA
+1514 SFAPNQYTATCSA

-1543 YLTSVTFTAVPNANY
+1543 YLTSLTFTAVPDANY

-1567 NDNPITF
+1567 TDNPITF
-1574 TLTQDTALTAIFV
+1574 TLTKDTALTAIFV
-1587 GLTANVDDNTMGTAT
+1587 GLTANVNDNLLGTAT
-1602 HTKTANLVE
+1602 HTKLANLVE
-1611 VVTATPNYGYHFVQ
+1611 EVTATPNYGYHFVQ
-1625 WQDGNTDNPRTVT
+1625 WQDGNSDNPRTVT
-1638 LTQDTVLTAYFA
+1638 LTQDTTMTAYFA

-1662 TTMGT
+1662 STMGT
-1667 VSGSGSYNYLT
+1667 VAGSGSYNYLT

-1683 AAANDHHHFV
+1683 ATANEHHHFV

-1717 FEEDARYSITVS
+1717 FEEDARYNITVS
-1729 SNDTT
+1729 SNDTA
-1734 MGTVAGSGSYYGGEQ
+1734 MGTVSGSGIYYGGEQ
-1749 VVLTA
+1749 VILTA
-1754 SPREHYHFVGWGDG
+1754 SPCEHYHFVQWGDG
-1768 NTQNPRTITVVGDA
+1768 STQNPRTITVVGDA

-1790 DIYTI
+1790 DMFTI

-1827 GYGFRGWS
+1827 GFGFRGWS

-1849 DASYQAIFYDMVGIS
+1849 DANYQAIFYDMVGIEN
-1864 DVEMPDYSVNVEQNN
+1864 VEIPDYSVSVEQNN
-1879 IHIGGVS
+1879 IQIGGVS

-1899 IAYIDKSPE
+1899 IAYMDKSPE
-1908 TYIVTV
+1908 TFIVTV
-1914 PATGVYLIQVEGMRA
+1914 PTTGVYLIQVEGMRA

>member
-1 MILIISRCHAFSFSA
+1 M
-16 VCSTGQ
+16 
-22 TLYYNITS
+22 
-30 DSTVELTYPGNL
+30 
-42 GIRDIYVRNY
+42 
-52 YGGWDYTTSSPY
+52 
-64 SYYSGSGIYY
+64 
-74 SLSNTFTRPIGNMV
+74 
-88 LPQQVQYNGT
+88 
-98 TYRVTSIGPYAFYN
+98 TSIGVGAFN
-112 CYDIQALVIPNSVTT
+112 C
-127 IGHSAFSGCT
+127 
-137 SIDSLCLGNGITTIS
+137 GN
-152 NQAFQNCTSI
+152 SI
-162 HKLIIPDNVT
+162 HRLIIPN
-172 SIGQFAFRYCS
+172 
-183 GIDSLYI
+183 
-190 GSGAVTIE
+190 
-198 DRAFGGCTGLSYMYY
+198 
-213 NARNLGVSL
+213 
-222 FMESPYYGIPGHY
+222 
-235 GGNSPFCETI
+235 
-245 TPYFSTLIIGDSVR
+245 
-259 SIPVGC
+259 
-265 FYNRPIDSLVI
+265 
-276 PDSVTSIGEYA
+276 SVTSIGEYA
-287 FYNCSHIDSLYIG
+287 FNNC
-300 NGIIT
+300 
-305 IPNYVFTGC
+305 TG
-314 SSLQNLFIPNTVTSI
+314 
-329 GDSAFSGCSSIHNLI
+329 
-344 IPNNVTSIG
+344 
-353 EYAFSGCS
+353 
-361 GIHNLVIPDN
+361 
-371 VTSIG
+371 
-376 EYAFSGCSS
+376 
-385 IESLYMSSGIT
+385 
-396 SIPDYAFSECSSV
+396 
-409 RNLVIPNNI
+409 
-418 TSIGAYS
+418 
-425 FFGCSSIDS
+425 IDS
-434 LYIGSGVTSIGSNAF
+434 LYIGSGVTSIGARAF
-449 RGCTGLHYMYYN
+449 YGCSGLKYMHYN
-461 ASNLNTSHFMN
+461 ARNMTTTYFMKNERNLSYD
-472 ANNSTSPFYN
+472 SPFYN
-482 TSNPNFTTLVFGDS
+482 TTTSNFRTLVIGDS
-496 VSSIPVY
+496 VITIPIG
-503 CFCGQTGLDSIMV
+503 CFCGRSSINNTVV
-516 IPDNV
+516 IP
-521 TNMGQSAF
+521 
-529 SGCAG
+529 
-534 IDSLYISHGITSI
+534 
-547 PNHAFSGCS
+547 
-556 NIHHLVIFDNVT
+556 DNVT
-568 SIGQYAFSSCSG
+568 SIGQEAFDGCSG
-580 IDYLH
+580 IDTL
-585 LGRGLTSIPNHAFDN
+585 F
-600 CSSIRNLVIPDNVSI
+600 
-615 IGEYSFYGCFSIDSI
+615 
-630 YIGSGVDSIGY
+630 IGSGVASIGDN
-641 GAFQN
+641 AFHD
-646 CTGLSY
+646 C
-652 MYYNARNLGTSHFM
+652 
-666 NANRGSSPFYNT
+666 SSIHYLVI
-678 STPNFTTLMFGDSVR
+678 PNSV
-693 SIPVGCFYNRTTIE
+693 TTI
-707 GTLLIQNSVSYIGQ
+707 GSWAFDGCSGIDTLILGIGVTSIGDHAFYGCSSIHRLIIPNSVTNIGIE
-721 DAFYNCDNIL
+721 AFYGCSGIDTLILGNGVTSIGPSAFFNCDNVL
-731 SINTNARYIGNSAF
+731 SISTNARTIGNNSF

-753 VSLGDSVQTLGSGAF
+753 VILGDSVQTIGNGAF
-768 SGCFRLNNV
+768 YGCFRLNNV
-777 SLGESIISIGDRAFS
+777 TLGNSISSIGARAFS
-792 GCIRLTKPEMP
+792 GCIRLTKPDLP
-803 NSIATIGARAF
+803 SSLATIGTRAF

-910 GFATVT
+910 GTATVT

-992 APVTLTATAYS
+992 APVTLTATPYS

-1100 FFALNTYSIV
+1100 YFALNTYSIV

-1243 SYIITVQSSNPAIG
+1243 SYIITVQSSDPAIG

-1301 NATYTAQFAINSYA
+1301 NATYTAQFAINNYA

-1365 VVVTDSAQYTAQFDY
+1365 VTVTDSAQYTAQFDY

-1417 HYHFTMWND
+1417 HYHFSMWND

-1463 GTASGSS
+1463 GTATGSS

-1476 AVWIS
+1476 PVWIT

-1514 NFAPNQYTATCMA
+1514 SFVPNQYIATCMA
-1527 NDNTR
+1527 NDNSR
-1532 GSVTSAGGSYN
+1532 GSVTTAGGSHN

-1567 NDNPITF
+1567 IDNPITF
-1574 TLTQDTALTAIFV
+1574 TLTQDTVLTAIFV

-1611 VVTATPNYGYHFVQ
+1611 VVTAMPNYGYHFVQ
-1625 WQDGNTDNPRTVT
+1625 WQDGNSDNPRTVT

-1650 VNTYYLTLVSND
+1650 VNSYHVTLGSND
-1662 TTMGT
+1662 STL
-1667 VSGSGSYNYLT
+1667 GSVQGGGDYDYLSL
-1678 QVTLT
+1678 VTISAT
-1683 AAANDHHHFV
+1683 AAQHCHFV
-1693 QWNDGNTTNPRLITL
+1693 QWSDGNTTNPRLLTL
-1708 TSDTTFIAQ
+1708 TCDTVFTALFERDQQYQIVVTANDSTRGSVAGGGQYYLGEAVAIAATANEHYYFEQWSDGVTSNPRVVTVTGDATYTAV
-1717 FEEDARYSITVS
+1717 FEPVMYTLTVAANDYS
-1729 SNDTT
+1729 
-1734 MGTVAGSGSYYGGEQ
+1734 MGQVAGSGSYAYGSTVTIEARAFGGY
-1749 VVLTA
+1749 
-1754 SPREHYHFVGWGDG
+1754 RFVGWDDG
-1768 NTQNPRTITVVGDA
+1768 VQDEQRTV
-1782 DYTAVFEA
+1782 
-1790 DIYTI
+1790 
-1795 TVTANDPTMGSVMGG
+1795 TVTADATYTALFEANVGIEDVE
-1810 GEYGYGTE
+1810 GETYRVYVQHGH
-1818 VTIAAQPFA
+1818 
-1827 GYGFRGWS
+1827 
-1835 DGDTNRERTIVVTE
+1835 IVVEGIETKRV
-1849 DASYQAIFYDMVGIS
+1849 QIYDLT
-1864 DVEMPDYSVNVEQNN
+1864 
-1879 IHIGGVS
+1879 
-1886 QRKIAVYDISGRR
+1886 GRR
-1899 IAYIDKSPE
+1899 HSTAEQLP
-1908 TYIVTV
+1908 
-1914 PATGVYLIQVEGMRA
+1914 TGVYVVRIDNRITK
-1929 RKVVVY
+1929 RVVVM